1 MAIEINKEMQ
11 LARKLIETTN
21 ENVFLT
27 GNAGTG
33 KTTFLNLL
41 RAQSAKRMVVLAPT
55 GVAAINAK
63 GMTIH
68 SFFQLPFTPFL
79 PEYAKE
85 KGQIKKEKI
94 NLFRTIDL
102 LVIDEISM
110 VRADLLDAIDDRLRE
125 YRKQKYTPFGGV
137 QCLFIGDLQQL
148 PPVVRDEEWAIM
160 QKHYQTPF
168 FFSSKAL
175 QDSSYVTIELKKIYR
190 QADETFIS
198 ILNEV
203 RNNHLSIESLNELN
217 KHYLPEYEP
226 KEGEI
231 FLTTHNKIADAFN
244 EKKLNELDE
253 VSTVYDAI
261 IKDRFPESMYPVDES
276 LELKVG
282 AQVMFTRNNRE
293 ANYYNGKIGT
303 IIDLSEH
310 KITVKCKGDINPI
323 VAERETWENTETKID
338 KESKEQYEDVVGT
351 FSQFPLRLAWAI
363 TIHKSQ
369 GLTFDRAIIDAM
381 ASFSHGQVYVA
392 LSRCK
397 SLDGMV
403 LKSPIKLESIITD
416 LNVTRYMQY
425 EGERAA
431 NIEEVMPQLQK
442 RYMIVL
448 LNELFDFTEMQ
459 STFGRVFNMAQTG
472 NQLMNL
478 MPKLCELVSAEYYSM
493 TTDIVEVAA
502 KFRNQYTALVEAAND
517 IFTDEHLQQRIKAAV
532 GYFLVKIEDIDI
544 DIYNEDIELDNRS
557 VEDAYNTHT
566 AEFVKL
572 VRIKTALLSAFKEKP
587 FNTTAFLEARA
598 KATLDI
604 EMGKLERTKA
614 DMTVAGVDPVLQQRL
629 TQWRFDKADGG
640 PLAYVMSLKT
650 LQEIAAR
657 LPKSTEDMKTIP
669 GLGSKRITKYGDEIV
684 NIVRKFIADKRD
696 DKLTDEEKV
705 LMNKTPTKKSKS
717 SSSSKS
723 TKSSEPDTYQK
734 TLILFKE
741 GKTPQEIADERNLT
755 LNTIENHLTKLVYN
769 GEINAEEVVEESHLN
784 MIDKVLSKKTGVSIE
799 ELRKEVR
806 GRVSMPIID
815 IFYFWKSKE
824 KSKAVTYRMSA
835 NDRRNAAKTFYAD
848 NMPLVDIAVRL
859 KEPPTVI
866 ADDITGFVEK
876 GMIEQESVLK
886 ESDYKKLTKIFK
898 ALPEENQF
906 IHMTDSVPL
915 SYSREKVKIAWR
927 RYQEGNQ

>member
-11 LARKLIETTN
+11 LAKKLIETTN

-41 RAQSAKRMVVLAPT
+41 RTQTAKRMVVLAPT

-63 GMTIH
+63 GQTIH

-79 PEYAKE
+79 PEYKKE
-85 KGQIKKEKI
+85 KGQIKKDKI
-94 NLFRTIDL
+94 NIFRTIDL

-125 YRKQKYTPFGGV
+125 YRKQKYSPFGGV

-148 PPVVRDEEWAIM
+148 PPVVRDEDWALM
-160 QKHYQTPF
+160 QKHYSTPF

-175 QDSSYVTIELKKIYR
+175 QESSYVTIELKKIYR
-190 QADETFIS
+190 QADEKFIS

-203 RNNHLSIESLNELN
+203 RNNHLSMESLNELN

-244 EKKLNELDE
+244 EKKLNELE
-253 VSTVYDAI
+253 EESNIYNAI

-276 LELKVG
+276 LELKIG

-310 KITVKCKGDINPI
+310 KITIKCKEDAFPI
-323 VAERETWENTETKID
+323 VAERETWENTEIKID
-338 KESKEQYEDVVGT
+338 KESKDQYEEVVGS

-369 GLTFDRAIIDAM
+369 GLTFDRAIIDAI

-431 NIEEVMPQLQK
+431 NIEEALPQLQK
-442 RYMIVL
+442 RYLIVL
-448 LNELFDFTEMQ
+448 LNEMFDFTDIHQ
-459 STFGRVFNMAQTG
+459 IFGRVFNMAQIG
-472 NQLMNL
+472 NPLHNL
-478 MPKLCELVSAEYYSM
+478 MPKLCDLVSAEYKSL
-493 TTDIVEVAA
+493 TSEIVDVAN
-502 KFRNQYTALVEAAND
+502 KFRNQYTALVDAASN
-517 IFTDEHLQQRIKAAV
+517 IYTDEHLQQRIKAAV
-532 GYFLVKIEDIDI
+532 GYFLGKLADIDI

-557 VEDAYNTHT
+557 VEDAYNAQT

-572 VRIKTALLSAFKEKP
+572 VRIKTALLSAFKEQP
-587 FNTTAFLEARA
+587 FTTTSFLEARA

-614 DMTVAGVDPVLQQRL
+614 DMTVAGVDPVLQHRL
-629 TQWRFDKADGG
+629 TIWRSDKADGG
-640 PLAYVMSLKT
+640 PLAYVMSMKT

-669 GLGSKRITKYGDEIV
+669 GLGTKRITKYGDEIV
-684 NIVRKFIADKRD
+684 KIVRQFIADKRD
-696 DKLTDEEKV
+696 DKLTDEEKE
-705 LMNKTPTKKSKS
+705 LMTKASSKKTKSSKS
-717 SSSSKS
+717 S
-723 TKSSEPDTYQK
+723 KSSEPDTYQK

-741 GKTPQEIADERNLT
+741 GKSIQEIVDERALS
-755 LNTIENHLTKLVYN
+755 LGTIENHLTKLVYN
-769 GEINAEEVVEESHLN
+769 CELKAEDVIDESHLN
-784 MIDKVLSKKTGVSIE
+784 MIDKILSKKTEISIHD
-799 ELRKEVR
+799 LRKEIKE
-806 GRVSMPIID
+806 RVSMPIVD
-815 IFYFWKSKE
+815 IYYFWKSKE
-824 KSKAVTYRMSA
+824 KNNAVA
-835 NDRRNAAKTFYAD
+835 NRLSTNERRNSAKTLFAD
-848 NMPLVDIAVRL
+848 NMPLTDIAVRL

-866 ADDITGFVEK
+866 ADDIASFVEK
-876 GMIEQESVLK
+876 GMIKEENVLK
-886 ESDYKKLTKIFK
+886 ESEYKKLKKIFESF
-898 ALPEENQF
+898 PEDASFTQKEEA
-906 IHMTDSVPL
+906 IPL
-915 SYSREKVKIAWR
+915 SYSREKVKIAR
-927 RYQEGNQ
+927 RKYQDETM

>member
-11 LARKLIETTN
+11 LAKKLIETTN

-41 RAQSAKRMVVLAPT
+41 RTQTAKRMVVLAPT

-63 GMTIH
+63 GQTIH

-79 PEYAKE
+79 PEYKKE
-85 KGQIKKEKI
+85 KGQIKKDKI
-94 NLFRTIDL
+94 NIFRTIDL

-125 YRKQKYTPFGGV
+125 YRKQKYSPFGGV

-148 PPVVRDEEWAIM
+148 PPVVRDEDWALM
-160 QKHYQTPF
+160 QKHYSTPF

-175 QDSSYVTIELKKIYR
+175 QESSYVTIELKKIYR
-190 QADETFIS
+190 QADEKFIS

-203 RNNHLSIESLNELN
+203 RNNHLSMESLNELN

-244 EKKLNELDE
+244 EKKLNELE
-253 VSTVYDAI
+253 EESNIYNAI

-276 LELKVG
+276 LELKIG

-310 KITVKCKGDINPI
+310 KITIKCKEDAFPI
-323 VAERETWENTETKID
+323 VAERETWENTEIKID
-338 KESKEQYEDVVGT
+338 KESKDQYEEVVGS

-369 GLTFDRAIIDAM
+369 GLTFDRAIIDAI

-431 NIEEVMPQLQK
+431 NIEEALPQLQK

-448 LNELFDFTEMQ
+448 LNEMFDFTDIHQ
-459 STFGRVFNMAQTG
+459 IFGRVFNMAQTG
-472 NQLMNL
+472 NPLHNL
-478 MPKLCELVSAEYYSM
+478 MPKLCDLVSAEYKSL
-493 TTDIVEVAA
+493 TSEIVDVAN
-502 KFRNQYTALVEAAND
+502 KFRNQYTALVDAASN
-517 IFTDEHLQQRIKAAV
+517 IYTDEHLQQRIKAAV
-532 GYFLVKIEDIDI
+532 GYFLGKLADIDI

-557 VEDAYNTHT
+557 VEDAYNAQT

-572 VRIKTALLSAFKEKP
+572 VRIKTALLSAFKEQP
-587 FNTTAFLEARA
+587 FTTTSFLEARA

-614 DMTVAGVDPVLQQRL
+614 DMTVAGVDPVLQHRL
-629 TQWRFDKADGG
+629 TIWRSDKADGG
-640 PLAYVMSLKT
+640 PLAYVMSMKT

-669 GLGSKRITKYGDEIV
+669 GLGTKRITKYGDEIV
-684 NIVRKFIADKRD
+684 KIVRQFIADKRD
-696 DKLTDEEKV
+696 DKLTDEEKE
-705 LMNKTPTKKSKS
+705 LMTKASSKKTKSSKS
-717 SSSSKS
+717 S
-723 TKSSEPDTYQK
+723 KSSEPDTYQK

-741 GKTPQEIADERNLT
+741 GNSIQEIVDERSLS
-755 LNTIENHLTKLVYN
+755 LGTIENHLTKLVYN
-769 GEINAEEVVEESHLN
+769 CELKAEDVINESHLN
-784 MIDKVLSKKTGVSIE
+784 MIDKILSKKTEISIHD
-799 ELRKEVR
+799 LRKEIKE
-806 GRVSMPIID
+806 RVSMPIVD
-815 IFYFWKSKE
+815 IYYFWKSKE
-824 KSKAVTYRMSA
+824 KNNAVA
-835 NDRRNAAKTFYAD
+835 NRLSTNERRNSAKTLFAD
-848 NMPLVDIAVRL
+848 NMPLTDIAVRL

-866 ADDITGFVEK
+866 ADDIASFVEK
-876 GMIEQESVLK
+876 GMIKEENVLK
-886 ESDYKKLTKIFK
+886 ESEYKKLKKIFESF
-898 ALPEENQF
+898 PEDASFTQKEEA
-906 IHMTDSVPL
+906 IPL
-915 SYSREKVKIAWR
+915 SYSREKVKIAR
-927 RYQEGNQ
+927 RKYQDENM

>member
-11 LARKLIETTN
+11 LAKKLIETTN

-41 RAQSAKRMVVLAPT
+41 RTQTAKRMVVLAPT

-63 GMTIH
+63 GQTIH

-79 PEYAKE
+79 PEYKKE
-85 KGQIKKEKI
+85 KGQIKKDKI
-94 NLFRTIDL
+94 NIFRTIDL

-125 YRKQKYTPFGGV
+125 YRKQKYSPFGGV

-148 PPVVRDEEWAIM
+148 PPVVRDEDWALM
-160 QKHYQTPF
+160 QKHYSTPF

-175 QDSSYVTIELKKIYR
+175 QESSYVTIELKKIYR
-190 QADETFIS
+190 QADEKFIS

-203 RNNHLSIESLNELN
+203 RNNHLSMESLNELN

-244 EKKLNELDE
+244 EKKLNELE
-253 VSTVYDAI
+253 EESNIYNAI

-276 LELKVG
+276 LELKIG

-310 KITVKCKGDINPI
+310 KITIKCKEDAFPI
-323 VAERETWENTETKID
+323 VAERETWENTEIKID
-338 KESKEQYEDVVGT
+338 KESKDQYEEVVGS

-369 GLTFDRAIIDAM
+369 GLTFDRAIIDAI

-431 NIEEVMPQLQK
+431 NIEEALPQLQK

-448 LNELFDFTEMQ
+448 LNEMFDFTDIHQ
-459 STFGRVFNMAQTG
+459 IFGRVFNMAQTG
-472 NQLMNL
+472 NPLHNL
-478 MPKLCELVSAEYYSM
+478 MPKLCDLVSAEYKSL
-493 TTDIVEVAA
+493 TSEIVDVAN
-502 KFRNQYTALVEAAND
+502 KFRNQYTALVDAASN
-517 IFTDEHLQQRIKAAV
+517 IYTDEHLQQRIKAAV
-532 GYFLVKIEDIDI
+532 GYFLGKLADIDI

-557 VEDAYNTHT
+557 VEDAYNAQT

-572 VRIKTALLSAFKEKP
+572 VRVKIALLTAFKEQP
-587 FNTTAFLEARA
+587 FTTTSFLEARA

-614 DMTVAGVDPVLQQRL
+614 DMTVAGVDPVLQHRL
-629 TQWRFDKADGG
+629 TIWRSDKADGG
-640 PLAYVMSLKT
+640 PLAYVMSMKT

-669 GLGSKRITKYGDEIV
+669 GLGTKRITKYGDEIV
-684 NIVRKFIADKRD
+684 KIVRQFIADKRD
-696 DKLTDEEKV
+696 DKLTDEEKE
-705 LMNKTPTKKSKS
+705 LMTKASSKKTKSSKS
-717 SSSSKS
+717 S
-723 TKSSEPDTYQK
+723 KSSEPDTYQK

-741 GKTPQEIADERNLT
+741 GKSIQEIVDERALS
-755 LNTIENHLTKLVYN
+755 LGTIENHLTKLVYN
-769 GEINAEEVVEESHLN
+769 CELKAEDVIDESQLN
-784 MIDKVLSKKTGVSIE
+784 MIDKVLSKKTEISIHD
-799 ELRKEVR
+799 LRKDIKE
-806 GRVSMPIID
+806 RVSMPIVD
-815 IFYFWKSKE
+815 IYYFWKSKE
-824 KSKAVTYRMSA
+824 KNNAVA
-835 NDRRNAAKTFYAD
+835 NRLSTNERRNSAKTLFAD
-848 NMPLVDIAVRL
+848 NMPLTDIAVRL

-866 ADDITGFVEK
+866 ADDIASFVEK
-876 GMIEQESVLK
+876 GMIKEESVLK
-886 ESDYKKLTKIFK
+886 DSEYKKLKKIFESF
-898 ALPEENQF
+898 PEDASFTQKEEA
-906 IHMTDSVPL
+906 IPL
-915 SYSREKVKIAWR
+915 SYSREKVKIAR
-927 RYQEGNQ
+927 RKYQDENM

>member
-11 LARKLIETTN
+11 LAKKLIETTN
-21 ENVFLT
+21 ENIFLT

-41 RAQSAKRMVVLAPT
+41 RTQTAKRMVVLAPT

-63 GMTIH
+63 GQTIH

-79 PEYAKE
+79 PEYKKE
-85 KGQIKKEKI
+85 KGQIKKDKI
-94 NLFRTIDL
+94 NIFRTIDL

-148 PPVVRDEEWAIM
+148 PPVVRDEDWALM
-160 QKHYQTPF
+160 QKHYSTPF

-175 QDSSYVTIELKKIYR
+175 QESSYVTIELKKIYR
-190 QADETFIS
+190 QADEKFIS

-203 RNNHLSIESLNELN
+203 RNNHLSMESLNELN

-244 EKKLNELDE
+244 EKKLNELE
-253 VSTVYDAI
+253 EESNIYNAI

-276 LELKVG
+276 LELKIG

-310 KITVKCKGDINPI
+310 KITIKCKEDAFPI
-323 VAERETWENTETKID
+323 VAERETWENTEIKID
-338 KESKEQYEDVVGT
+338 KESKDQYEEVVGS

-369 GLTFDRAIIDAM
+369 GLTFDRAIIDAI

-431 NIEEVMPQLQK
+431 NIEEALPQLQK

-448 LNELFDFTEMQ
+448 LNEMFDFTDIHQ
-459 STFGRVFNMAQTG
+459 IFGRVFNMAQTG
-472 NQLMNL
+472 NPLHNL
-478 MPKLCELVSAEYYSM
+478 MPKLCDLVSTEYYSM
-493 TTDIVEVAA
+493 TSEIVDVAN
-502 KFRNQYTALVEAAND
+502 KFRNQYTALVDAASN
-517 IFTDEHLQQRIKAAV
+517 IYTDEHLQQRIKAAV
-532 GYFLVKIEDIDI
+532 GYFLGKLADIDI

-557 VEDAYNTHT
+557 VEDAYNAQT

-572 VRIKTALLSAFKEKP
+572 VRIKTALLSAFKEQP
-587 FNTTAFLEARA
+587 FTTTSFLEARA

-614 DMTVAGVDPVLQQRL
+614 DMTITGVDPVLQHRL
-629 TQWRFDKADGG
+629 TIWRSDKADGG
-640 PLAYVMSLKT
+640 PLAYVMNMKT

-657 LPKSTEDMKTIP
+657 LPKSTDDMKSIP

-684 NIVRKFIADKRD
+684 KIVRQFIADKRD
-696 DKLTDEEKV
+696 DKLTDEEKE
-705 LMNKTPTKKSKS
+705 LMTKASSKKTKSSKS
-717 SSSSKS
+717 S
-723 TKSSEPDTYQK
+723 KSSEPDTYQK

-741 GKTPQEIADERNLT
+741 GKSIQEIVDERSLS
-755 LNTIENHLTKLVYN
+755 LGTIENHLTKLVYN
-769 GEINAEEVVEESHLN
+769 CELKAEDVIDESQLN
-784 MIDKVLSKKTGVSIE
+784 MIDKVLSKKTDISIHD
-799 ELRKEVR
+799 LRKEIKE
-806 GRVSMPIID
+806 RVSMPIVD
-815 IFYFWKSKE
+815 IYYFWKSKE
-824 KSKAVTYRMSA
+824 KNNAVA
-835 NDRRNAAKTFYAD
+835 NRLSTNERRNSAKTLFAD
-848 NMPLVDIAVRL
+848 NMPLTDIAVRL

-866 ADDITGFVEK
+866 ADDIASFVEK
-876 GMIEQESVLK
+876 GMIKEESVLK
-886 ESDYKKLTKIFK
+886 ESEYKKLKKIFESF
-898 ALPEENQF
+898 PEDASFTQKEEA
-906 IHMTDSVPL
+906 IPL
-915 SYSREKVKIAWR
+915 SYSREKVKIAR
-927 RYQEGNQ
+927 RKYQDENM

>member
-11 LARKLIETTN
+11 LAKKLIETTN
-21 ENVFLT
+21 ENIFLT

-41 RAQSAKRMVVLAPT
+41 RTQTAKRMVVLAPT

-63 GMTIH
+63 GQTIH

-79 PEYAKE
+79 PEYKKE
-85 KGQIKKEKI
+85 KGQIKKDKI
-94 NLFRTIDL
+94 NIFRTIDL

-148 PPVVRDEEWAIM
+148 PPVVRDEDWALM
-160 QKHYQTPF
+160 QKHYSTPF

-175 QDSSYVTIELKKIYR
+175 QESSYVTIELKKIYR
-190 QADETFIS
+190 QADEKFIS

-203 RNNHLSIESLNELN
+203 RNNHLSMESLNELN

-244 EKKLNELDE
+244 EKKLNELE
-253 VSTVYDAI
+253 EESNIYNAI

-276 LELKVG
+276 LELKIG

-310 KITVKCKGDINPI
+310 KITIKCKEDAFPI
-323 VAERETWENTETKID
+323 VAERETWENTEIKID
-338 KESKEQYEDVVGT
+338 KESKDQYEEVVGS

-369 GLTFDRAIIDAM
+369 GLTFDRAIIDAI

-431 NIEEVMPQLQK
+431 NIEEALPQLQK

-448 LNELFDFTEMQ
+448 LNEMFDFTDIHQ
-459 STFGRVFNMAQTG
+459 IFGRVFNMAQTG
-472 NQLMNL
+472 NPLHNL
-478 MPKLCELVSAEYYSM
+478 MPKLCELISAEYKSL
-493 TTDIVEVAA
+493 TSEIVDVAN
-502 KFRNQYTALVEAAND
+502 KFRNQYTALVDAASN
-517 IFTDEHLQQRIKAAV
+517 IYTDEHLQQRIKAAV
-532 GYFLVKIEDIDI
+532 GYFLGKLADIDI

-557 VEDAYNTHT
+557 VEDAYNAQT

-572 VRIKTALLSAFKEKP
+572 VRIKTALLSAFKEQP
-587 FNTTAFLEARA
+587 FTTTSFLEARA

-614 DMTVAGVDPVLQQRL
+614 DMTVAGVDPVLQHRL
-629 TQWRFDKADGG
+629 TIWRSDKADGG
-640 PLAYVMSLKT
+640 PLAYVMSMKT

-669 GLGSKRITKYGDEIV
+669 GLGTKRITKYGDEIV
-684 NIVRKFIADKRD
+684 KIVRQFIADKRD
-696 DKLTDEEKV
+696 DKLTDEEKE
-705 LMNKTPTKKSKS
+705 LMTKASSKKTKSSKS
-717 SSSSKS
+717 S
-723 TKSSEPDTYQK
+723 KSSEPDTYQK

-741 GKTPQEIADERNLT
+741 GKSIQEIVDERALS
-755 LNTIENHLTKLVYN
+755 LGTIENHLTKLVYN
-769 GEINAEEVVEESHLN
+769 CELKAEDVIDESQLN
-784 MIDKVLSKKTGVSIE
+784 MIDKVLSKKTDISIHD
-799 ELRKEVR
+799 LRKEIKE
-806 GRVSMPIID
+806 RVSMPIVD
-815 IFYFWKSKE
+815 IYYFWKSKE
-824 KSKAVTYRMSA
+824 KNNAVA
-835 NDRRNAAKTFYAD
+835 NRLSTNERRNSAKTLFAD
-848 NMPLVDIAVRL
+848 NMPLTDIAVRL

-866 ADDITGFVEK
+866 ADDIASFVEK
-876 GMIEQESVLK
+876 GMIKEENVLK
-886 ESDYKKLTKIFK
+886 ESEYKKLKKIFESF
-898 ALPEENQF
+898 PEDASFTQKEEA
-906 IHMTDSVPL
+906 IPL
-915 SYSREKVKIAWR
+915 SYSREKVKIAR
-927 RYQEGNQ
+927 RKYQDETM

>member
-11 LARKLIETTN
+11 LAKKLIETTN
-21 ENVFLT
+21 ENIFLT

-41 RAQSAKRMVVLAPT
+41 RTQTAKRMVVLAPT

-63 GMTIH
+63 GQTIH

-79 PEYAKE
+79 PEYKKE
-85 KGQIKKEKI
+85 KGQIKKDKI
-94 NLFRTIDL
+94 NIFRTIDL

-125 YRKQKYTPFGGV
+125 YRKQKYSPFGGV

-148 PPVVRDEEWAIM
+148 PPVVRDEDWALM
-160 QKHYQTPF
+160 QKHYSTPF

-175 QDSSYVTIELKKIYR
+175 QESSYVTIELKKIYR
-190 QADETFIS
+190 QADEKFIS

-203 RNNHLSIESLNELN
+203 RNNHLSMESLNELN

-244 EKKLNELDE
+244 EKKLNELE
-253 VSTVYDAI
+253 EESNIYNAI

-276 LELKVG
+276 LELKIG

-310 KITVKCKGDINPI
+310 KITIKCKEDAFPI
-323 VAERETWENTETKID
+323 VAERETWENTEIKID
-338 KESKEQYEDVVGT
+338 KESKDQYEEVVGS

-369 GLTFDRAIIDAM
+369 GLTFDRAIIDAI

-431 NIEEVMPQLQK
+431 NIEEALPQLQK

-448 LNELFDFTEMQ
+448 LNEMFDFTDIHQ
-459 STFGRVFNMAQTG
+459 IFGRVFNMAQTG
-472 NQLMNL
+472 NQLNTQ
-478 MPKLCELVSAEYYSM
+478 MPKLCELISAEYYSM
-493 TTDIVEVAA
+493 TTDIVDVAN
-502 KFRNQYTALVEAAND
+502 KFRNQYTALVDAASN
-517 IFTDEHLQQRIKAAV
+517 IYTDEHLQQRIKAAV
-532 GYFLVKIEDIDI
+532 GYFLGKLADIDI

-557 VEDAYNTHT
+557 VEDAYNAQT

-572 VRIKTALLSAFKEKP
+572 VRIKTALLSAFKEQP
-587 FNTTAFLEARA
+587 FTTTSFLEARA

-614 DMTVAGVDPVLQQRL
+614 DMTVAGVDPVLQHRL
-629 TQWRFDKADGG
+629 TIWRSDKADGG
-640 PLAYVMSLKT
+640 PLAYVMSMKT

-669 GLGSKRITKYGDEIV
+669 GLGTKRITKYGDEIV
-684 NIVRKFIADKRD
+684 KIVRQFIADKRD
-696 DKLTDEEKV
+696 DKLTDEEKE
-705 LMNKTPTKKSKS
+705 LMTKASSKKTKSSKS
-717 SSSSKS
+717 S
-723 TKSSEPDTYQK
+723 KSSEPDTYQK

-741 GKTPQEIADERNLT
+741 GKSIQEIVDERALS
-755 LNTIENHLTKLVYN
+755 LGTIENHLTKLVYN
-769 GEINAEEVVEESHLN
+769 CELKAEDVIDESQLN
-784 MIDKVLSKKTGVSIE
+784 MIDKVLSKKTDISIHD
-799 ELRKEVR
+799 LRKEIKE
-806 GRVSMPIID
+806 RVSMPIVD
-815 IFYFWKSKE
+815 IYYFWKSKE
-824 KSKAVTYRMSA
+824 KNNAVA
-835 NDRRNAAKTFYAD
+835 NRLSTNERRNSAKTLFAD
-848 NMPLVDIAVRL
+848 NMPLTDIAVRL

-866 ADDITGFVEK
+866 ADDIASFVEK
-876 GMIEQESVLK
+876 GMIKEENVLK
-886 ESDYKKLTKIFK
+886 ESEYKKLKKIFESF
-898 ALPEENQF
+898 PEDASFTQKEEA
-906 IHMTDSVPL
+906 IPL
-915 SYSREKVKIAWR
+915 SYSREKVKIAR
-927 RYQEGNQ
+927 RKYQDETM

>member
-11 LARKLIETTN
+11 LAKKLIETTN

-41 RAQSAKRMVVLAPT
+41 RTQTAKRMVVLAPT

-63 GMTIH
+63 GQTIH

-79 PEYAKE
+79 PEYKKE
-85 KGQIKKEKI
+85 KGQIKKDKI
-94 NLFRTIDL
+94 NIFRTIDL

-125 YRKQKYTPFGGV
+125 YRKQKYSPFGGV

-148 PPVVRDEEWAIM
+148 PPVVRDEDWALM
-160 QKHYQTPF
+160 QKHYSTPF

-175 QDSSYVTIELKKIYR
+175 QESSYVTIELKKIYR
-190 QADETFIS
+190 QADEKFIS

-203 RNNHLSIESLNELN
+203 RNNHLSMESLNELN

-244 EKKLNELDE
+244 EKKLNELE
-253 VSTVYDAI
+253 EESNIYNAI

-276 LELKVG
+276 LELKIG

-310 KITVKCKGDINPI
+310 KITIKCKEDAFPI
-323 VAERETWENTETKID
+323 VAERETWENTEIKID
-338 KESKEQYEDVVGT
+338 KESKDQYEEVVGS

-369 GLTFDRAIIDAM
+369 GLTFDRAIIDAI

-431 NIEEVMPQLQK
+431 NIEEALPQLQK

-448 LNELFDFTEMQ
+448 LNEMFDFTDIHQ
-459 STFGRVFNMAQTG
+459 IFGRVFNMAQTG
-472 NQLMNL
+472 NPLHNL
-478 MPKLCELVSAEYYSM
+478 MPKLCDLVSAEYKSL
-493 TTDIVEVAA
+493 TSEIVDVAN
-502 KFRNQYTALVEAAND
+502 KFRNQYTALVDAASN
-517 IFTDEHLQQRIKAAV
+517 IYTDEHLQQRIKAAV
-532 GYFLVKIEDIDI
+532 GYFLGKLADIDI

-557 VEDAYNTHT
+557 VEDAYNAQT

-572 VRIKTALLSAFKEKP
+572 VRIKTALLSAFKEQP
-587 FNTTAFLEARA
+587 FTTTSFLEARA

-614 DMTVAGVDPVLQQRL
+614 DMTVAGVDPVLQHRL
-629 TQWRFDKADGG
+629 TIWRSDKADGG
-640 PLAYVMSLKT
+640 PLAYVMNMKT

-669 GLGSKRITKYGDEIV
+669 GLGTKRITKYGDEIV
-684 NIVRKFIADKRD
+684 KIVRQFIADKRD
-696 DKLTDEEKV
+696 DKLTDEEKE
-705 LMNKTPTKKSKS
+705 LMTKASSKKTKSSKS
-717 SSSSKS
+717 S
-723 TKSSEPDTYQK
+723 KSSEPDTYQK

-741 GKTPQEIADERNLT
+741 GKSIQEIVDERALS
-755 LNTIENHLTKLVYN
+755 LGTIENHLTKLVYN
-769 GEINAEEVVEESHLN
+769 CELKAEDVIDESQLN
-784 MIDKVLSKKTGVSIE
+784 MIDKVLSKKTEISIHD
-799 ELRKEVR
+799 LRKEIKE
-806 GRVSMPIID
+806 RVSMPIVD
-815 IFYFWKSKE
+815 IYYFWKSKE
-824 KSKAVTYRMSA
+824 KNNAVA
-835 NDRRNAAKTFYAD
+835 NRLSTNERRNSAKTLFAD
-848 NMPLVDIAVRL
+848 NMPLTDIAVRL

-866 ADDITGFVEK
+866 ADDIASFVEK
-876 GMIEQESVLK
+876 GMIKEENVLK
-886 ESDYKKLTKIFK
+886 ESEYKKLKKIFESF
-898 ALPEENQF
+898 PEDASFTQKEEA
-906 IHMTDSVPL
+906 IPL
-915 SYSREKVKIAWR
+915 SYSREKVKIAR
-927 RYQEGNQ
+927 RKYQDENM

>member
-11 LARKLIETTN
+11 LAKKLIETTN

-41 RAQSAKRMVVLAPT
+41 RTQTAKRMVVLAPT

-63 GMTIH
+63 GQTIH

-79 PEYAKE
+79 PEYKKE
-85 KGQIKKEKI
+85 KGQIKKDKI
-94 NLFRTIDL
+94 NIFRTIDL

-125 YRKQKYTPFGGV
+125 YRKQKYSPFGGV

-148 PPVVRDEEWAIM
+148 PPVVRDEDWALM
-160 QKHYQTPF
+160 QKHYSTPF

-175 QDSSYVTIELKKIYR
+175 QESSYVTIELKKIYR
-190 QADETFIS
+190 QADEKFIS

-203 RNNHLSIESLNELN
+203 RNNHLSMESLNELN

-244 EKKLNELDE
+244 EKKLNELE
-253 VSTVYDAI
+253 EESNIYNAI

-276 LELKVG
+276 LELKIG

-310 KITVKCKGDINPI
+310 KITIKCKEDAFPI
-323 VAERETWENTETKID
+323 VAERETWENTEIKID
-338 KESKEQYEDVVGT
+338 KESKDQYEEVVGS

-369 GLTFDRAIIDAM
+369 GLTFDRAIIDAI

-431 NIEEVMPQLQK
+431 NIEEALPQLQK

-448 LNELFDFTEMQ
+448 LNEMFDFTDIHQ
-459 STFGRVFNMAQTG
+459 IFGRVFNMAQTG
-472 NQLMNL
+472 NPLHNL
-478 MPKLCELVSAEYYSM
+478 MPKLCDLVSAEYKSL
-493 TTDIVEVAA
+493 TSEIVDVAN
-502 KFRNQYTALVEAAND
+502 KFRNQYTALVDAASN
-517 IFTDEHLQQRIKAAV
+517 IYTDEHLQQRIKAAV
-532 GYFLVKIEDIDI
+532 GYFLGKLADIDI

-557 VEDAYNTHT
+557 VEDAYNAQT

-572 VRIKTALLSAFKEKP
+572 VRVKIALLTAFKEQP
-587 FNTTAFLEARA
+587 FTTTSFLEARA

-614 DMTVAGVDPVLQQRL
+614 DMTVAGVDPVLQHRL
-629 TQWRFDKADGG
+629 TIWRSDKADGG
-640 PLAYVMSLKT
+640 PLAYVMSMKT

-669 GLGSKRITKYGDEIV
+669 GLGTKRITKYGDEIV
-684 NIVRKFIADKRD
+684 KIVRQFIADKRD
-696 DKLTDEEKV
+696 DKLTDEEKE
-705 LMNKTPTKKSKS
+705 LMTKASSKKTKSSKS
-717 SSSSKS
+717 S
-723 TKSSEPDTYQK
+723 KSSEPDTYQK

-741 GKTPQEIADERNLT
+741 GKSIQEIVDERSLS
-755 LNTIENHLTKLVYN
+755 LGTIENHLTKLVYN
-769 GEINAEEVVEESHLN
+769 CELKAEDVIDESQLN
-784 MIDKVLSKKTGVSIE
+784 MIDKVLSKKTDISIHD
-799 ELRKEVR
+799 LRKEIKE
-806 GRVSMPIID
+806 RVSMPIVD
-815 IFYFWKSKE
+815 IYYFWKSKE
-824 KSKAVTYRMSA
+824 KNNAVA
-835 NDRRNAAKTFYAD
+835 NRLSTNERRNSVKTLFAD
-848 NMPLVDIAVRL
+848 NMPLTDIAVRL

-866 ADDITGFVEK
+866 ADDIASFVDK
-876 GMIEQESVLK
+876 GMIKEESVLK
-886 ESDYKKLTKIFK
+886 DSEYKKLKKIFESF
-898 ALPEENQF
+898 PEDASFTQKEEA
-906 IHMTDSVPL
+906 IPL
-915 SYSREKVKIAWR
+915 SYSREKVKIAR
-927 RYQEGNQ
+927 RKYQDENM

>member
-11 LARKLIETTN
+11 LAKKLIETTN

-41 RAQSAKRMVVLAPT
+41 RTQTAKRMVVLAPT

-63 GMTIH
+63 GQTIH

-79 PEYAKE
+79 PEYKKE
-85 KGQIKKEKI
+85 KGQIKKDKI
-94 NLFRTIDL
+94 NIFRTIDL

-125 YRKQKYTPFGGV
+125 YRKQKYSPFGGV

-148 PPVVRDEEWAIM
+148 PPVVRDEDWALM
-160 QKHYQTPF
+160 QKHYSTPF

-175 QDSSYVTIELKKIYR
+175 QESSYVTIELKKIYR
-190 QADETFIS
+190 QADEKFIS

-203 RNNHLSIESLNELN
+203 RNNHLSMESLNELN

-244 EKKLNELDE
+244 EKKLNELE
-253 VSTVYDAI
+253 EESNIYNAI
-261 IKDRFPESMYPVDES
+261 IKDKFPESMYPVDES
-276 LELKVG
+276 LELKIG

-310 KITVKCKGDINPI
+310 KITIKCKEDAFPI
-323 VAERETWENTETKID
+323 VAERETWENTEIKID
-338 KESKEQYEDVVGT
+338 KESKDQYEEVVGS

-369 GLTFDRAIIDAM
+369 GLTFDRAIIDAI

-431 NIEEVMPQLQK
+431 NIEEALPQLQK
-442 RYMIVL
+442 RYLIVL
-448 LNELFDFTEMQ
+448 LNEMFDFTDIHQ
-459 STFGRVFNMAQTG
+459 IFGRVFNMAQTG
-472 NQLMNL
+472 NQLNTQ
-478 MPKLCELVSAEYYSM
+478 MPKLCELISAEYYSM
-493 TTDIVEVAA
+493 TTDIVDVAN
-502 KFRNQYTALVEAAND
+502 KFRNQYTALVDAASN
-517 IFTDEHLQQRIKAAV
+517 IYTDEHLQQRIKAAV
-532 GYFLVKIEDIDI
+532 GYFLGKLADIDI

-557 VEDAYNTHT
+557 VEDAYNAQT

-572 VRIKTALLSAFKEKP
+572 VRIKTALLSAFKEQP
-587 FNTTAFLEARA
+587 FTTTSFLEARA

-614 DMTVAGVDPVLQQRL
+614 DMTVAGVDPVLQHRL
-629 TQWRFDKADGG
+629 TIWRSDKADGG
-640 PLAYVMSLKT
+640 PLAYVMSMKT

-669 GLGSKRITKYGDEIV
+669 GLGTKRITKYGDEIV
-684 NIVRKFIADKRD
+684 KIVRQFIADKRD
-696 DKLTDEEKV
+696 DKLTDEEKE
-705 LMNKTPTKKSKS
+705 LMTKASSKKTKSSKS
-717 SSSSKS
+717 S
-723 TKSSEPDTYQK
+723 KSSEPDTYQK

-741 GKTPQEIADERNLT
+741 GKSIQEIVDERSLS
-755 LNTIENHLTKLVYN
+755 LGTIENHLTKLVYN
-769 GEINAEEVVEESHLN
+769 CELKAEDVINESHLN
-784 MIDKVLSKKTGVSIE
+784 MIDKILSKKTEISIHD
-799 ELRKEVR
+799 LRKEIKE
-806 GRVSMPIID
+806 RVSMPIVD
-815 IFYFWKSKE
+815 IYYFWKSKE
-824 KSKAVTYRMSA
+824 KNNAVA
-835 NDRRNAAKTFYAD
+835 NRLSTNERRNSAKTLFAD
-848 NMPLVDIAVRL
+848 NMPLTDIAVRL

-866 ADDITGFVEK
+866 ADDIASFVEK
-876 GMIEQESVLK
+876 GMIKEENVLK
-886 ESDYKKLTKIFK
+886 ESEYKKLKKIFESF
-898 ALPEENQF
+898 PEDASFTQKEEA
-906 IHMTDSVPL
+906 IPL
-915 SYSREKVKIAWR
+915 SYSREKVKIAR
-927 RYQEGNQ
+927 RKYQDENM

>member
-11 LARKLIETTN
+11 LAKKLIETTN

-41 RAQSAKRMVVLAPT
+41 RTQTAKRMVVLAPT

-63 GMTIH
+63 GQTIH

-79 PEYAKE
+79 PEYKKE
-85 KGQIKKEKI
+85 KGQIKKDKI
-94 NLFRTIDL
+94 NIFRTIDL

-125 YRKQKYTPFGGV
+125 YRKQKYSPFGGV

-148 PPVVRDEEWAIM
+148 PPVVRDEDWALM
-160 QKHYQTPF
+160 QKHYSTPF

-175 QDSSYVTIELKKIYR
+175 QESSYVTIELKKIYR
-190 QADETFIS
+190 QADEKFIS

-203 RNNHLSIESLNELN
+203 RNNHLSMESLNELN

-244 EKKLNELDE
+244 EKKLNELE
-253 VSTVYDAI
+253 EESNIYNAI

-276 LELKVG
+276 LELKIG

-310 KITVKCKGDINPI
+310 KITIKCKEDAFPI
-323 VAERETWENTETKID
+323 VAERETWENTEIKID
-338 KESKEQYEDVVGT
+338 KESKDQYEEVVGS

-369 GLTFDRAIIDAM
+369 GLTFDRAIIDAI

-431 NIEEVMPQLQK
+431 NIEEALPQLQK

-448 LNELFDFTEMQ
+448 LNEMFDFTDIHQ
-459 STFGRVFNMAQTG
+459 IFGRVFNMAQTG
-472 NQLMNL
+472 NPLHNL
-478 MPKLCELVSAEYYSM
+478 MPKLCDLVNAEYKSL
-493 TTDIVEVAA
+493 TSEIVDVAN
-502 KFRNQYTALVEAAND
+502 KFRNQYTALVDAASN
-517 IFTDEHLQQRIKAAV
+517 IYTDEHLQQRIKAAV
-532 GYFLVKIEDIDI
+532 GYFLGKLADIDI

-557 VEDAYNTHT
+557 VEDAYNAQT

-572 VRIKTALLSAFKEKP
+572 VRIKTALLSAFKEQP
-587 FNTTAFLEARA
+587 FTTTSFLEARA

-614 DMTVAGVDPVLQQRL
+614 DMTVAGVDPVLQHRL
-629 TQWRFDKADGG
+629 TIWRSDKADGG
-640 PLAYVMSLKT
+640 PLAYVMSMKT

-669 GLGSKRITKYGDEIV
+669 GLGTKRITKYGDEIV
-684 NIVRKFIADKRD
+684 KIVRQFIADKRD
-696 DKLTDEEKV
+696 DKLTDEEKE
-705 LMNKTPTKKSKS
+705 LMTKASSKKTKSSKS
-717 SSSSKS
+717 S
-723 TKSSEPDTYQK
+723 KSSEPDTYQK

-741 GKTPQEIADERNLT
+741 GKSIQEIVDERALS
-755 LNTIENHLTKLVYN
+755 LGTIENHLTKLVYN
-769 GEINAEEVVEESHLN
+769 CELKAEDVINVSHLN
-784 MIDKVLSKKTGVSIE
+784 MIDKILSKKTDISIHD
-799 ELRKEVR
+799 LRKEIKE
-806 GRVSMPIID
+806 RVSMPIVD
-815 IFYFWKSKE
+815 IYYFWKSKE
-824 KSKAVTYRMSA
+824 KNNAVA
-835 NDRRNAAKTFYAD
+835 NRLSTNERRNSAKTLFAD
-848 NMPLVDIAVRL
+848 NMPLTDIAVRL

-866 ADDITGFVEK
+866 ADDIASFVEK
-876 GMIEQESVLK
+876 GMIKEENVLK
-886 ESDYKKLTKIFK
+886 ESEYKKLKKIFESF
-898 ALPEENQF
+898 PEDASFTQKEEA
-906 IHMTDSVPL
+906 IPL
-915 SYSREKVKIAWR
+915 SYSREKVKIAR
-927 RYQEGNQ
+927 RKYQDENM

>member
-11 LARKLIETTN
+11 LAKKLIETTN
-21 ENVFLT
+21 ENIFLT

-41 RAQSAKRMVVLAPT
+41 RTQTAKRMVVLAPT

-63 GMTIH
+63 GQTIH

-79 PEYAKE
+79 PEYKKE
-85 KGQIKKEKI
+85 KGQIKKDKI
-94 NLFRTIDL
+94 NIFRTIDL

-148 PPVVRDEEWAIM
+148 PPVVRDEDWALM
-160 QKHYQTPF
+160 QKHYSTPF

-175 QDSSYVTIELKKIYR
+175 QESSYVTIELKKIYR
-190 QADETFIS
+190 QADEKFIS

-203 RNNHLSIESLNELN
+203 RNNHLSMESLNELN

-244 EKKLNELDE
+244 EKKLNELE
-253 VSTVYDAI
+253 EESNIYNAI

-276 LELKVG
+276 LELKIG

-310 KITVKCKGDINPI
+310 KITIKCKEDAFPI
-323 VAERETWENTETKID
+323 VAERETWENTEIKID
-338 KESKEQYEDVVGT
+338 KESKDQYEEVVGS

-369 GLTFDRAIIDAM
+369 GLTFDRAIIDAI

-431 NIEEVMPQLQK
+431 NIEEALPQLQK

-448 LNELFDFTEMQ
+448 LNEMFDFTDIHQ
-459 STFGRVFNMAQTG
+459 IFGRVFNMAQTG
-472 NQLMNL
+472 NPLHNL
-478 MPKLCELVSAEYYSM
+478 MPKLCDLVSAEYKSL
-493 TTDIVEVAA
+493 TSEIVDVAN
-502 KFRNQYTALVEAAND
+502 KFRNQYTALVDAASN
-517 IFTDEHLQQRIKAAV
+517 IYTDEHLQQRIKAAV
-532 GYFLVKIEDIDI
+532 GYFLGKLADIDI

-557 VEDAYNTHT
+557 VEDAYNAQT

-572 VRIKTALLSAFKEKP
+572 VRIKTALLSAFKEQP
-587 FNTTAFLEARA
+587 FTTTSFLEARA

-614 DMTVAGVDPVLQQRL
+614 DMTVAGVDPVLQHRL
-629 TQWRFDKADGG
+629 TIWRSDKADGG
-640 PLAYVMSLKT
+640 PLAYVMSMKT

-669 GLGSKRITKYGDEIV
+669 GLGTKRITKYGDEIV
-684 NIVRKFIADKRD
+684 KIVRQFIADKRD
-696 DKLTDEEKV
+696 DKLTDEEKE
-705 LMNKTPTKKSKS
+705 LMTKASSKKTKSSKS
-717 SSSSKS
+717 S
-723 TKSSEPDTYQK
+723 KSSEPDTYQK

-741 GKTPQEIADERNLT
+741 GKSIQEIVDERALS
-755 LNTIENHLTKLVYN
+755 LGTIENHLTKLVYN
-769 GEINAEEVVEESHLN
+769 CELKAEDIIDESQLN
-784 MIDKVLSKKTGVSIE
+784 MIDKVLSKKTEISIHD
-799 ELRKEVR
+799 LRKEIKE
-806 GRVSMPIID
+806 RVSMPIVD
-815 IFYFWKSKE
+815 IYYFWKSKE
-824 KSKAVTYRMSA
+824 KNNAVA
-835 NDRRNAAKTFYAD
+835 NRLSTNERRNSAKTLFAD
-848 NMPLVDIAVRL
+848 NMPLTDIAVRL

-866 ADDITGFVEK
+866 ADDIASFVEK
-876 GMIEQESVLK
+876 GMIKEDNVLK
-886 ESDYKKLTKIFK
+886 ESEYKKLKKIFESF
-898 ALPEENQF
+898 PEDASFTQKEEA
-906 IHMTDSVPL
+906 IPL
-915 SYSREKVKIAWR
+915 SYSREKVKIAR
-927 RYQEGNQ
+927 KKYQDENM

>member
-11 LARKLIETTN
+11 LAKKLIETTN

-41 RAQSAKRMVVLAPT
+41 RTQTAKRMVVLAPT

-63 GMTIH
+63 GQTIH

-79 PEYAKE
+79 PEYKKE
-85 KGQIKKEKI
+85 KGQIKKDKI
-94 NLFRTIDL
+94 NIFRTIDL

-125 YRKQKYTPFGGV
+125 YRKQKYSPFGGV

-148 PPVVRDEEWAIM
+148 PPVVRDEDWALM
-160 QKHYQTPF
+160 QKHYSTPF

-175 QDSSYVTIELKKIYR
+175 QESSYVTIELKKIYR
-190 QADETFIS
+190 QADEKFIS

-203 RNNHLSIESLNELN
+203 RNNHLSMESLNELN

-244 EKKLNELDE
+244 EKKLNELE
-253 VSTVYDAI
+253 EESNIYNAI

-276 LELKVG
+276 LELKIG

-310 KITVKCKGDINPI
+310 KITIKCKEDDFPI
-323 VAERETWENTETKID
+323 VAERETWENTEIKID
-338 KESKEQYEDVVGT
+338 KESKDQYEEVVGS

-369 GLTFDRAIIDAM
+369 GLTFDRAIIDAI

-431 NIEEVMPQLQK
+431 NIEEALPQLQK

-448 LNELFDFTEMQ
+448 LNEMFDFTDIHQ
-459 STFGRVFNMAQTG
+459 IFGRVFNMAQTG
-472 NQLMNL
+472 NPLHNL
-478 MPKLCELVSAEYYSM
+478 MPKLCDLVSAEYKSL
-493 TTDIVEVAA
+493 TSEIVDVAN
-502 KFRNQYTALVEAAND
+502 KFRNQYTALVDAASN
-517 IFTDEHLQQRIKAAV
+517 IYTDEHLQQRIKAAV
-532 GYFLVKIEDIDI
+532 GYFLGKLADIDI

-557 VEDAYNTHT
+557 VEDAYNAQT

-572 VRIKTALLSAFKEKP
+572 VRIKTALLSAFKEQP
-587 FNTTAFLEARA
+587 FTTTSFLEARA

-614 DMTVAGVDPVLQQRL
+614 DMTVAGVDPVLQHRL
-629 TQWRFDKADGG
+629 TIWRSDKADGG
-640 PLAYVMSLKT
+640 PLAYVMSMKT

-669 GLGSKRITKYGDEIV
+669 GLGTKRITKYGDEIV
-684 NIVRKFIADKRD
+684 KIVRQFIADKRD
-696 DKLTDEEKV
+696 DKLTDQEKE
-705 LMNKTPTKKSKS
+705 LMTKASSKKTKSSKS
-717 SSSSKS
+717 S
-723 TKSSEPDTYQK
+723 KSSEPDTYQK

-741 GKTPQEIADERNLT
+741 GKSIQEIVDERSLS
-755 LNTIENHLTKLVYN
+755 LGTIENHLTKLVYN
-769 GEINAEEVVEESHLN
+769 CELKAEDVINESHLN
-784 MIDKVLSKKTGVSIE
+784 MIDKILSKKTEISIHD
-799 ELRKEVR
+799 LRKEIKE
-806 GRVSMPIID
+806 RVSMPIVD
-815 IFYFWKSKE
+815 IYYFWKSKE
-824 KSKAVTYRMSA
+824 KNNAVA
-835 NDRRNAAKTFYAD
+835 NRLSTNERRNSAKTLFAD
-848 NMPLVDIAVRL
+848 NMPLTDIAVRL

-866 ADDITGFVEK
+866 ADDIASFVEK
-876 GMIEQESVLK
+876 GMIKEENVLK
-886 ESDYKKLTKIFK
+886 ESEYKKLKKIFESF
-898 ALPEENQF
+898 PEDASFTQKEEA
-906 IHMTDSVPL
+906 IPL
-915 SYSREKVKIAWR
+915 SYSREKVKIAR
-927 RYQEGNQ
+927 RKYQDENM

>member
-11 LARKLIETTN
+11 LAKKLIETTN

-41 RAQSAKRMVVLAPT
+41 RTQTAKRMVVLAPT

-63 GMTIH
+63 GQTIH

-79 PEYAKE
+79 PEYKKE
-85 KGQIKKEKI
+85 KGQIKKDKI
-94 NLFRTIDL
+94 NIFRTIDL

-125 YRKQKYTPFGGV
+125 YRKQKYSPFGGV

-148 PPVVRDEEWAIM
+148 PPVVRDEDWALM
-160 QKHYQTPF
+160 QKHYSTPF

-175 QDSSYVTIELKKIYR
+175 QESSYVTIELKKIYR
-190 QADETFIS
+190 QADEKFIS

-203 RNNHLSIESLNELN
+203 RNNHLSMESLNELN

-244 EKKLNELDE
+244 EKKLNELE
-253 VSTVYDAI
+253 EESNIYNAI

-276 LELKVG
+276 LELKIG

-310 KITVKCKGDINPI
+310 KITIKCKEDAFPI
-323 VAERETWENTETKID
+323 VAERETWENTEIKID
-338 KESKEQYEDVVGT
+338 KESKDQYEEVVGS

-369 GLTFDRAIIDAM
+369 GLTFDRAIIDAI

-431 NIEEVMPQLQK
+431 NIEEALPQLQK

-448 LNELFDFTEMQ
+448 LNEMFDFTDIHQ
-459 STFGRVFNMAQTG
+459 IFGRVFNMAQTG
-472 NQLMNL
+472 NQLNTQ
-478 MPKLCELVSAEYYSM
+478 MPKLCELISAEYKSL
-493 TTDIVEVAA
+493 TSEIVDVAN
-502 KFRNQYTALVEAAND
+502 KFRNQYTALVDAASN
-517 IFTDEHLQQRIKAAV
+517 IYTDEHLQQRIKAAV
-532 GYFLVKIEDIDI
+532 GYFLGKLADIDI

-557 VEDAYNTHT
+557 VEDAYNAQT

-572 VRIKTALLSAFKEKP
+572 VRIKTALLSAFKEQP
-587 FNTTAFLEARA
+587 FTTTSFLEARA

-614 DMTVAGVDPVLQQRL
+614 DMTVAGVDPVLQHRL
-629 TQWRFDKADGG
+629 TIWRSDKADGG
-640 PLAYVMSLKT
+640 PLAYVMSMKT

-669 GLGSKRITKYGDEIV
+669 GLGTKRITKYGDEIV
-684 NIVRKFIADKRD
+684 KIVRQFIADKRD
-696 DKLTDEEKV
+696 DKLTDEEKE
-705 LMNKTPTKKSKS
+705 LMTKASSKKTKSSKS
-717 SSSSKS
+717 S
-723 TKSSEPDTYQK
+723 KSSEPDTYQK

-741 GKTPQEIADERNLT
+741 GKSIQEIVDERSLS
-755 LNTIENHLTKLVYN
+755 LGTIENHLTKLVYN
-769 GEINAEEVVEESHLN
+769 CELKAEDVINESHLN
-784 MIDKVLSKKTGVSIE
+784 MIDKILSKKTEISIHD
-799 ELRKEVR
+799 LRKEIKE
-806 GRVSMPIID
+806 RVSMPIVD
-815 IFYFWKSKE
+815 IYYFWKSKE
-824 KSKAVTYRMSA
+824 KNNAVA
-835 NDRRNAAKTFYAD
+835 NRLSTNERRNSAKTLFAD
-848 NMPLVDIAVRL
+848 NMLLTDIAVRL

-866 ADDITGFVEK
+866 ADDIASFVEK
-876 GMIEQESVLK
+876 GMIKEESVLK
-886 ESDYKKLTKIFK
+886 DSEYKKLKKIFESF
-898 ALPEENQF
+898 PEDASFTQKEEA
-906 IHMTDSVPL
+906 IPL
-915 SYSREKVKIAWR
+915 SYSREKVKIAR
-927 RYQEGNQ
+927 RKYQDENM

>member
-11 LARKLIETTN
+11 LAKKLIETTN

-41 RAQSAKRMVVLAPT
+41 RTQTAKRMVVLAPT

-63 GMTIH
+63 GQTIH

-79 PEYAKE
+79 PEYKKE
-85 KGQIKKEKI
+85 KGQIKKDKI
-94 NLFRTIDL
+94 NIFRTIDL

-125 YRKQKYTPFGGV
+125 YRKQKYSPFGGV

-148 PPVVRDEEWAIM
+148 PPVVRDEDWALM
-160 QKHYQTPF
+160 QKHYSTPF

-175 QDSSYVTIELKKIYR
+175 QESSYVTIELKKIYR
-190 QADETFIS
+190 QADEKFIS

-203 RNNHLSIESLNELN
+203 RNNHLSMESLNELN

-244 EKKLNELDE
+244 EKKLNELE
-253 VSTVYDAI
+253 EESNIYNAI

-276 LELKVG
+276 LELKIG

-310 KITVKCKGDINPI
+310 KITIKCKEDAFPI
-323 VAERETWENTETKID
+323 VAERETWENTEIKID
-338 KESKEQYEDVVGT
+338 KESKDQYEEVVGS

-369 GLTFDRAIIDAM
+369 GLTFDRAIIDAI

-431 NIEEVMPQLQK
+431 NIEEALPQLQK

-448 LNELFDFTEMQ
+448 LNEMFDFTDIHQ
-459 STFGRVFNMAQTG
+459 IFGRVFNMAQTG
-472 NQLMNL
+472 NPLHNL
-478 MPKLCELVSAEYYSM
+478 MPKLCDLVSAEYKSL
-493 TTDIVEVAA
+493 TSEIVDVAN
-502 KFRNQYTALVEAAND
+502 KFRNQYTALVDAASN
-517 IFTDEHLQQRIKAAV
+517 IYTDEHLQQRIKAAV
-532 GYFLVKIEDIDI
+532 GYFLGKLADIDI

-557 VEDAYNTHT
+557 VEDAYNAQTD
-566 AEFVKL
+566 EFVKL
-572 VRIKTALLSAFKEKP
+572 VRVKIALLTAFKEQP
-587 FNTTAFLEARA
+587 FTTTSFLEARA

-614 DMTVAGVDPVLQQRL
+614 DMTVAGVDPVLQHRL
-629 TQWRFDKADGG
+629 TIWRSDKADGG
-640 PLAYVMSLKT
+640 PLAYVMSMKT

-669 GLGSKRITKYGDEIV
+669 GLGTKRIAKYGDEIV
-684 NIVRKFIADKRD
+684 KIVRQFIADKRD
-696 DKLTDEEKV
+696 DKLTDEEKE
-705 LMNKTPTKKSKS
+705 LMTKASSKKTKSSKS
-717 SSSSKS
+717 S
-723 TKSSEPDTYQK
+723 KSSEPDTYQK

-741 GKTPQEIADERNLT
+741 GKSIQEIVDERSLS
-755 LNTIENHLTKLVYN
+755 LGTIENHLTKLVYN
-769 GEINAEEVVEESHLN
+769 CELKAEDVIDESQLN
-784 MIDKVLSKKTGVSIE
+784 MIDKVLSKKTEISIHD
-799 ELRKEVR
+799 LRKEIKE
-806 GRVSMPIID
+806 RVSMPIVD
-815 IFYFWKSKE
+815 IYYFWKSKE
-824 KSKAVTYRMSA
+824 KNNAVA
-835 NDRRNAAKTFYAD
+835 NRLSTNERRNLAKTLFAD
-848 NMPLVDIAVRL
+848 NMPLTDIAVRL

-866 ADDITGFVEK
+866 ADDIASFVEK
-876 GMIEQESVLK
+876 GMIKEENVLK
-886 ESDYKKLTKIFK
+886 ESEYKKLKKIFESF
-898 ALPEENQF
+898 PEDASFTQKEEA
-906 IHMTDSVPL
+906 IPL
-915 SYSREKVKIAWR
+915 SYSREKVKIAR
-927 RYQEGNQ
+927 RKYQDENM

>member
-11 LARKLIETTN
+11 LAKKLIETTN

-41 RAQSAKRMVVLAPT
+41 RTQTAKRMVVLAPT

-63 GMTIH
+63 GQTIH

-79 PEYAKE
+79 PEYKKE
-85 KGQIKKEKI
+85 KGQIKKDKI
-94 NLFRTIDL
+94 NIFRTIDL

-125 YRKQKYTPFGGV
+125 YRKQKYSPFGGV

-148 PPVVRDEEWAIM
+148 PPVVRDEDWALM
-160 QKHYQTPF
+160 QKHYSTPF

-175 QDSSYVTIELKKIYR
+175 QESSYVTIELKKIYR
-190 QADETFIS
+190 QADEKFIS

-203 RNNHLSIESLNELN
+203 RNNHLSMESLNELN

-244 EKKLNELDE
+244 EKKLNELE
-253 VSTVYDAI
+253 EESNIYNAI

-276 LELKVG
+276 LELKIG

-310 KITVKCKGDINPI
+310 KITIKCKEDAFPI
-323 VAERETWENTETKID
+323 VAERETWENTEIKID
-338 KESKEQYEDVVGT
+338 KESKDQYEEVVGS

-369 GLTFDRAIIDAM
+369 GLTFDRAIIDAI

-431 NIEEVMPQLQK
+431 NIEEALPQLQK

-448 LNELFDFTEMQ
+448 LNEMFDFTDIHQ
-459 STFGRVFNMAQTG
+459 IFGRVFNMAQTG
-472 NQLMNL
+472 NPLHNL
-478 MPKLCELVSAEYYSM
+478 MPKLCDLVSAEYKSL
-493 TTDIVEVAA
+493 TSEIVDVAN
-502 KFRNQYTALVEAAND
+502 KFRNQYTALVDAASN
-517 IFTDEHLQQRIKAAV
+517 IYTDEHLQQRIKAAV
-532 GYFLVKIEDIDI
+532 GYFLGKLADIDI

-557 VEDAYNTHT
+557 VEDAYNAQT

-572 VRIKTALLSAFKEKP
+572 VRIKTALLSAFKEQP
-587 FNTTAFLEARA
+587 FTTTSFLEARA

-614 DMTVAGVDPVLQQRL
+614 DMTVAGVDPVLQRRL
-629 TQWRFDKADGG
+629 TIWRSDKADGG
-640 PLAYVMSLKT
+640 PLAYVMSMKT

-669 GLGSKRITKYGDEIV
+669 GLGTKRITKYGDEIV
-684 NIVRKFIADKRD
+684 KIVRQFIADKRD
-696 DKLTDEEKV
+696 DKLTNEEKE
-705 LMNKTPTKKSKS
+705 LMTKASSKKTKSSKS
-717 SSSSKS
+717 S
-723 TKSSEPDTYQK
+723 KSSEPDTYQK

-741 GKTPQEIADERNLT
+741 GKSIQEIVDERDLS
-755 LNTIENHLTKLVYN
+755 LGTIENHLTKLVYN
-769 GEINAEEVVEESHLN
+769 CELKAEDVIDESQLN
-784 MIDKVLSKKTGVSIE
+784 MIDKVLSKKTEISIHD
-799 ELRKEVR
+799 LRKEIKE
-806 GRVSMPIID
+806 RVSMPIVD
-815 IFYFWKSKE
+815 IYYFWKSKE
-824 KSKAVTYRMSA
+824 KNNAVA
-835 NDRRNAAKTFYAD
+835 NRLSTNERRNSAKTLFAD
-848 NMPLVDIAVRL
+848 NMPLTDIAVRL

-866 ADDITGFVEK
+866 ADDIASFVEK
-876 GMIEQESVLK
+876 GMIKEENVLK
-886 ESDYKKLTKIFK
+886 ESEYKKLKKIFESF
-898 ALPEENQF
+898 PEDASFTQKEEA
-906 IHMTDSVPL
+906 IPL
-915 SYSREKVKIAWR
+915 SYSREKVKIAR
-927 RYQEGNQ
+927 RKYQDETM

>member
-11 LARKLIETTN
+11 LAKKLIETTN

-41 RAQSAKRMVVLAPT
+41 RTQTAKRMVVLAPT

-63 GMTIH
+63 GQTIH

-79 PEYAKE
+79 PEYKKE
-85 KGQIKKEKI
+85 KGQIKKDKI
-94 NLFRTIDL
+94 NIFRTIDL

-125 YRKQKYTPFGGV
+125 YRKQKYSPFGGV

-148 PPVVRDEEWAIM
+148 PPVVRDEDWALM
-160 QKHYQTPF
+160 QKHYSTPF

-175 QDSSYVTIELKKIYR
+175 QESSYVTIELKKIYR
-190 QADETFIS
+190 QADEKFIS

-203 RNNHLSIESLNELN
+203 RNNHLSMESLNELN

-244 EKKLNELDE
+244 EKKLNELE
-253 VSTVYDAI
+253 EESNIYNAI

-276 LELKVG
+276 LELKIG

-310 KITVKCKGDINPI
+310 KITIKCKEDAFPI
-323 VAERETWENTETKID
+323 VAERETWENTEIKID
-338 KESKEQYEDVVGT
+338 KESKDQYEEVVGS

-369 GLTFDRAIIDAM
+369 GLTFDRAIIDAI

-431 NIEEVMPQLQK
+431 NIEEALPQLQK

-448 LNELFDFTEMQ
+448 LNEMFDFTDIHQ
-459 STFGRVFNMAQTG
+459 IFGRVFNMAQTG
-472 NQLMNL
+472 NQLNTQ
-478 MPKLCELVSAEYYSM
+478 MPKLCELISAEYYSM
-493 TTDIVEVAA
+493 TTDIVDVAN
-502 KFRNQYTALVEAAND
+502 KFRNQYTALVDAASN
-517 IFTDEHLQQRIKAAV
+517 IYTDEHLQQRIKAAV
-532 GYFLVKIEDIDI
+532 GYFLGKLADIDI

-557 VEDAYNTHT
+557 VEDAYNAQT

-572 VRIKTALLSAFKEKP
+572 VRVKIALLTAFKEQP
-587 FNTTAFLEARA
+587 FTTTSFLEARA

-614 DMTVAGVDPVLQQRL
+614 DMTVAGVDPVLQHRL
-629 TQWRFDKADGG
+629 TIWRSDKADGG
-640 PLAYVMSLKT
+640 PLAYVMSMKT

-669 GLGSKRITKYGDEIV
+669 GLGTKRITKYGDEIV
-684 NIVRKFIADKRD
+684 KIVRQFIADKRD
-696 DKLTDEEKV
+696 DKLTDEEKE
-705 LMNKTPTKKSKS
+705 LMTKASSKKTKSSKS
-717 SSSSKS
+717 S
-723 TKSSEPDTYQK
+723 KSSEPDTYQK

-741 GKTPQEIADERNLT
+741 GKSIQEIVDERSLS
-755 LNTIENHLTKLVYN
+755 LGTIENHLTKLVYN
-769 GEINAEEVVEESHLN
+769 CELKAEDVIDESQLN
-784 MIDKVLSKKTGVSIE
+784 MIDKVLSKKTEISIHD
-799 ELRKEVR
+799 LRKEIKE
-806 GRVSMPIID
+806 RVSMPIVD
-815 IFYFWKSKE
+815 IYYFWKSKE
-824 KSKAVTYRMSA
+824 KNNAVA
-835 NDRRNAAKTFYAD
+835 NRLSTNERRNSAKTLFAD
-848 NMPLVDIAVRL
+848 NMPLTDIAVRL

-866 ADDITGFVEK
+866 ADDIASFVEK
-876 GMIEQESVLK
+876 GMIKEENVLK
-886 ESDYKKLTKIFK
+886 ESEYKKLKKIFESI
-898 ALPEENQF
+898 PEDASFTQKEEA
-906 IHMTDSVPL
+906 IPL
-915 SYSREKVKIAWR
+915 SYSREKVKIAR
-927 RYQEGNQ
+927 RKYQDENM

>member
-11 LARKLIETTN
+11 LAKKLIETTN

-41 RAQSAKRMVVLAPT
+41 RTQTAKRMVVLAPT

-63 GMTIH
+63 GQTIH

-79 PEYAKE
+79 PEYKKE
-85 KGQIKKEKI
+85 KGQIKKDKI
-94 NLFRTIDL
+94 NIFRTIDL

-125 YRKQKYTPFGGV
+125 YRKQKYSPFGGV

-148 PPVVRDEEWAIM
+148 PPVVRDEDWALM
-160 QKHYQTPF
+160 QKHYSTPF

-175 QDSSYVTIELKKIYR
+175 QESSYVTIELKKIYR
-190 QADETFIS
+190 QADEKFIS

-203 RNNHLSIESLNELN
+203 RNNHLSMESLNELN

-244 EKKLNELDE
+244 EKKLNELE
-253 VSTVYDAI
+253 EESNIYNAI

-276 LELKVG
+276 LELKIG

-310 KITVKCKGDINPI
+310 KITIKCKEDAFPI
-323 VAERETWENTETKID
+323 VAERETWENTEIKID
-338 KESKEQYEDVVGT
+338 KESKDQYEEVVGS

-369 GLTFDRAIIDAM
+369 GLTFDRAIIDAI

-431 NIEEVMPQLQK
+431 NIEEALPQLQK

-448 LNELFDFTEMQ
+448 LNEMFDFTDIHQ
-459 STFGRVFNMAQTG
+459 IFGRVFNMAQTG
-472 NQLMNL
+472 NQLNTQ
-478 MPKLCELVSAEYYSM
+478 MPKLCELISAEYKSL
-493 TTDIVEVAA
+493 TSEIVDVAN
-502 KFRNQYTALVEAAND
+502 KFRNQYTALVDAASN
-517 IFTDEHLQQRIKAAV
+517 IYTDEHLQQRIKAAV
-532 GYFLVKIEDIDI
+532 GYFLGKLADIDI

-557 VEDAYNTHT
+557 VEDAYNAQT

-572 VRIKTALLSAFKEKP
+572 VRIKTALLSAFKEQP
-587 FNTTAFLEARA
+587 FTTTSFLEARA

-614 DMTVAGVDPVLQQRL
+614 DMTVAGVDPVLQHRL
-629 TQWRFDKADGG
+629 TIWRSDKADGG
-640 PLAYVMSLKT
+640 PLAYVMSMKT

-669 GLGSKRITKYGDEIV
+669 GLGTKRITKYGDEIV
-684 NIVRKFIADKRD
+684 KIVRQFIADKKD
-696 DKLTDEEKV
+696 DKLTDEEKE
-705 LMNKTPTKKSKS
+705 LMTKASSKKTKSSKS
-717 SSSSKS
+717 S
-723 TKSSEPDTYQK
+723 KSSEPDTYQK

-741 GKTPQEIADERNLT
+741 GKSIQEIVDERSLS
-755 LNTIENHLTKLVYN
+755 LGTIENHLTKLVYN
-769 GEINAEEVVEESHLN
+769 CELKAEDVINESHLN
-784 MIDKVLSKKTGVSIE
+784 MIDKIMSKKTDISIHD
-799 ELRKEVR
+799 LRKEIKE
-806 GRVSMPIID
+806 RVSMPIVD
-815 IFYFWKSKE
+815 IYYFWKSKE
-824 KSKAVTYRMSA
+824 KNNAVA
-835 NDRRNAAKTFYAD
+835 NRLSTNERRNSAKTLFAD
-848 NMPLVDIAVRL
+848 NMPLTDIAVRL

-866 ADDITGFVEK
+866 ADDIASFVEK
-876 GMIEQESVLK
+876 GMIKEESVLK
-886 ESDYKKLTKIFK
+886 DSEYKKLKKIFESF
-898 ALPEENQF
+898 PEDASFTQKEEA
-906 IHMTDSVPL
+906 IPL
-915 SYSREKVKIAWR
+915 SYSREKVKIAR
-927 RYQEGNQ
+927 RKYQDETM

>member
-11 LARKLIETTN
+11 LAKKLIETTN
-21 ENVFLT
+21 ENIFLT

-41 RAQSAKRMVVLAPT
+41 RTQTAKRMVVLAPT

-63 GMTIH
+63 GQTIH

-79 PEYAKE
+79 PEYKKE
-85 KGQIKKEKI
+85 KGQIKKDKI
-94 NLFRTIDL
+94 NIFRTIDL

-148 PPVVRDEEWAIM
+148 PPVVRDEDWALM
-160 QKHYQTPF
+160 QKHYSTPF

-175 QDSSYVTIELKKIYR
+175 QESSYVTIELKKIYR
-190 QADETFIS
+190 QADEKFIS

-203 RNNHLSIESLNELN
+203 RNNHLSMESLNELN

-244 EKKLNELDE
+244 EKKLNELE
-253 VSTVYDAI
+253 EESNIYNAI

-276 LELKVG
+276 LELKIG

-310 KITVKCKGDINPI
+310 KITIKCKEDAFPI
-323 VAERETWENTETKID
+323 VAERETWENTEIKID
-338 KESKEQYEDVVGT
+338 KESKDQYEEVVGS

-369 GLTFDRAIIDAM
+369 GLTFDRAIIDAI

-431 NIEEVMPQLQK
+431 NIEEALPQLQK

-448 LNELFDFTEMQ
+448 LNEMFDFTDIHQ
-459 STFGRVFNMAQTG
+459 IFGRVFNMAQTG
-472 NQLMNL
+472 NQLNTQ
-478 MPKLCELVSAEYYSM
+478 MPKLCELISAEYYSM
-493 TTDIVEVAA
+493 TTDIVDVAN
-502 KFRNQYTALVEAAND
+502 KFRNQYTALVDAASN
-517 IFTDEHLQQRIKAAV
+517 IYTDEHLQQRIKAAV
-532 GYFLVKIEDIDI
+532 GYFLGKLADIDI

-557 VEDAYNTHT
+557 VEDAYNAQT

-572 VRIKTALLSAFKEKP
+572 VRIKTALLSAFKDQP
-587 FNTTAFLEARA
+587 FTTTSFLEARA

-614 DMTVAGVDPVLQQRL
+614 DMTVAGVDPVLQHRL
-629 TQWRFDKADGG
+629 TIWRSDKADGG
-640 PLAYVMSLKT
+640 PLAYVMSMKT

-669 GLGSKRITKYGDEIV
+669 GLGTKRITKYGDEIV
-684 NIVRKFIADKRD
+684 KIVRQFIADKRD
-696 DKLTDEEKV
+696 DKLTDEEKE
-705 LMNKTPTKKSKS
+705 LMTKASSKKTKSSKS
-717 SSSSKS
+717 S
-723 TKSSEPDTYQK
+723 KSSEPDTYQK

-741 GKTPQEIADERNLT
+741 GKSIQEIVDERALS
-755 LNTIENHLTKLVYN
+755 LGTIENHLTKLVYN
-769 GEINAEEVVEESHLN
+769 CELKAEDVIDESQLN
-784 MIDKVLSKKTGVSIE
+784 MIDKVLSKKTEISIHD
-799 ELRKEVR
+799 LRKEIKE
-806 GRVSMPIID
+806 RVSMPIVD
-815 IFYFWKSKE
+815 IYYFWKSKE
-824 KSKAVTYRMSA
+824 KNNAVA
-835 NDRRNAAKTFYAD
+835 NRLSTNERRNSAKTLFAD
-848 NMPLVDIAVRL
+848 NMPLTDIAVRL

-866 ADDITGFVEK
+866 ADDIASFVEK
-876 GMIEQESVLK
+876 GMIKEENVLK
-886 ESDYKKLTKIFK
+886 ESEYKKLKKIFESF
-898 ALPEENQF
+898 PEDASFTQKEEA
-906 IHMTDSVPL
+906 IPL
-915 SYSREKVKIAWR
+915 SYSREKVKIAR
-927 RYQEGNQ
+927 RKYQDENM

>member
-11 LARKLIETTN
+11 LAKKLIETTN
-21 ENVFLT
+21 ENIFLT

-41 RAQSAKRMVVLAPT
+41 RTQTAKRMVVLAPT

-63 GMTIH
+63 GQTIH

-79 PEYAKE
+79 PEYKKE
-85 KGQIKKEKI
+85 KGQIKKDKI
-94 NLFRTIDL
+94 NIFRTIDL

-125 YRKQKYTPFGGV
+125 YRKQKYSPFGGV

-148 PPVVRDEEWAIM
+148 PPVVRDEDWALM
-160 QKHYQTPF
+160 QKHYSTPF

-175 QDSSYVTIELKKIYR
+175 QESSYVTIELKKIYR
-190 QADETFIS
+190 QADEKFIS

-203 RNNHLSIESLNELN
+203 RNNHLSMESLNELN

-244 EKKLNELDE
+244 EKKLNELE
-253 VSTVYDAI
+253 EESNIYNAI
-261 IKDRFPESMYPVDES
+261 IKDRFPESMYPVEES
-276 LELKVG
+276 LELKIG

-310 KITVKCKGDINPI
+310 KITIKCKEDAFPI
-323 VAERETWENTETKID
+323 VAERETWENTEIKID
-338 KESKEQYEDVVGT
+338 KESKDQYEEVVGS

-369 GLTFDRAIIDAM
+369 GLTFDRAIIDAI

-431 NIEEVMPQLQK
+431 NIEEALPQLQK

-448 LNELFDFTEMQ
+448 LNEMFDFTDIHQ
-459 STFGRVFNMAQTG
+459 IFGRVFNMAQTG
-472 NQLMNL
+472 NQLNTQ
-478 MPKLCELVSAEYYSM
+478 MPKLCELISAEYYSM
-493 TTDIVEVAA
+493 TTDIVDVAN
-502 KFRNQYTALVEAAND
+502 KFRNQYTALVDAASN
-517 IFTDEHLQQRIKAAV
+517 IYTDEHLQQRIKAAV
-532 GYFLVKIEDIDI
+532 GYFLGKLADIDI

-557 VEDAYNTHT
+557 VEDAYNAQT

-572 VRIKTALLSAFKEKP
+572 VRIKTALLSAFKEQP
-587 FNTTAFLEARA
+587 FTTTSFLEARA

-614 DMTVAGVDPVLQQRL
+614 DMTVAGVDPVLQHRL
-629 TQWRFDKADGG
+629 TIWRSDKADGG
-640 PLAYVMSLKT
+640 PLAYVMSMKT

-669 GLGSKRITKYGDEIV
+669 GLGTKRITKYGDEIV
-684 NIVRKFIADKRD
+684 KIVRQFIADKRD
-696 DKLTDEEKV
+696 DKLTDEEKE
-705 LMNKTPTKKSKS
+705 LMTKASSKKTKSSKS
-717 SSSSKS
+717 S
-723 TKSSEPDTYQK
+723 KSSEPDTYQK

-741 GKTPQEIADERNLT
+741 GKSIQEIVDERALS
-755 LNTIENHLTKLVYN
+755 LGTIENHLTKLVYN
-769 GEINAEEVVEESHLN
+769 CELKAEDVINESHLN
-784 MIDKVLSKKTGVSIE
+784 MIDKILSKKTEISIHD
-799 ELRKEVR
+799 LRKEIKE
-806 GRVSMPIID
+806 RVSMPIVD
-815 IFYFWKSKE
+815 IYYFWKSKE
-824 KSKAVTYRMSA
+824 KNNAVA
-835 NDRRNAAKTFYAD
+835 NRLSTNERRNSAKTLFAD
-848 NMPLVDIAVRL
+848 NMPLTDIAVRL

-866 ADDITGFVEK
+866 ADDIASFVEK
-876 GMIEQESVLK
+876 GMIKEENVLK
-886 ESDYKKLTKIFK
+886 ESEYKKLKKIFESF
-898 ALPEENQF
+898 PEDASFTQKEEA
-906 IHMTDSVPL
+906 IPL
-915 SYSREKVKIAWR
+915 SYSREKVKIAR
-927 RYQEGNQ
+927 RKYQDENM

>member
-11 LARKLIETTN
+11 LAKKLIETTN

-41 RAQSAKRMVVLAPT
+41 RTQTAKRMVVLAPT

-63 GMTIH
+63 GQTIH

-79 PEYAKE
+79 PEYKKE
-85 KGQIKKEKI
+85 KGQIKKDKI
-94 NLFRTIDL
+94 NIFRTIDL

-125 YRKQKYTPFGGV
+125 YRKQKYSPFGGV

-148 PPVVRDEEWAIM
+148 PPVVRDEDWALM
-160 QKHYQTPF
+160 QKHYSTPF

-175 QDSSYVTIELKKIYR
+175 QESSYVTIELKKIYR
-190 QADETFIS
+190 QADEKFIS

-203 RNNHLSIESLNELN
+203 RNNHLSMESLNELN

-244 EKKLNELDE
+244 EKKLNELE
-253 VSTVYDAI
+253 EESNIYNAI

-276 LELKVG
+276 LELKIG

-310 KITVKCKGDINPI
+310 KITIKCKEDAFPI
-323 VAERETWENTETKID
+323 VAERETWENTEIKID
-338 KESKEQYEDVVGT
+338 KESKDQYEEVVGS

-369 GLTFDRAIIDAM
+369 GLTFDRAIIDAI

-431 NIEEVMPQLQK
+431 NIEEALPQLQK

-448 LNELFDFTEMQ
+448 LNEMFDFTDIHQ
-459 STFGRVFNMAQTG
+459 IFGRVFNMAQTG
-472 NQLMNL
+472 NPLHNL
-478 MPKLCELVSAEYYSM
+478 MPKLCDLVSAEYKSL
-493 TTDIVEVAA
+493 TSEIVDVAN
-502 KFRNQYTALVEAAND
+502 KFRNQYTALVDAASN
-517 IFTDEHLQQRIKAAV
+517 IYTDEHLQQRIKAAV
-532 GYFLVKIEDIDI
+532 GYFLGKLADIDI

-557 VEDAYNTHT
+557 VEDAYNAQT

-572 VRIKTALLSAFKEKP
+572 VRIKTALLSAFKEQP
-587 FNTTAFLEARA
+587 FTTTSFLEARA

-614 DMTVAGVDPVLQQRL
+614 DMTVAGVDPVLQHRL
-629 TQWRFDKADGG
+629 TIWRSDKADGG
-640 PLAYVMSLKT
+640 PLAYVMSMKT

-669 GLGSKRITKYGDEIV
+669 GLGTKRITKYGDEIV
-684 NIVRKFIADKRD
+684 KIVRQFIADKRD
-696 DKLTDEEKV
+696 DKLTDEEKE
-705 LMNKTPTKKSKS
+705 LMTKASSKKTKSSKS
-717 SSSSKS
+717 S
-723 TKSSEPDTYQK
+723 KSSEPDTYQK

-741 GKTPQEIADERNLT
+741 GKSIQEIVDERALS
-755 LNTIENHLTKLVYN
+755 LGTIENHLTKLVYN
-769 GEINAEEVVEESHLN
+769 CELKAEDVINESHLN
-784 MIDKVLSKKTGVSIE
+784 MIDKILSKKTEISIHD
-799 ELRKEVR
+799 LRKEIKE
-806 GRVSMPIID
+806 RVSMPIVD
-815 IFYFWKSKE
+815 IYYFWKSKE
-824 KSKAVTYRMSA
+824 KNNAVA
-835 NDRRNAAKTFYAD
+835 NRLSTNERRNSAKTLFAD
-848 NMPLVDIAVRL
+848 NMPLTDIAVRL

-866 ADDITGFVEK
+866 ADDIASFVEK
-876 GMIEQESVLK
+876 GMIKEESVLK
-886 ESDYKKLTKIFK
+886 DSEYKKLKKIFESF
-898 ALPEENQF
+898 PEDASFTQKEEA
-906 IHMTDSVPL
+906 IPL
-915 SYSREKVKIAWR
+915 SYSREKVKIAR
-927 RYQEGNQ
+927 RKYQDENM

>member
-11 LARKLIETTN
+11 LAKKLIETTN

-41 RAQSAKRMVVLAPT
+41 RTQTAKRMVVLAPT

-63 GMTIH
+63 GQTIH

-79 PEYAKE
+79 PEYKKE
-85 KGQIKKEKI
+85 KGQIKKDKI
-94 NLFRTIDL
+94 NIFRTIDL

-125 YRKQKYTPFGGV
+125 YRKQKYSPFGGV

-148 PPVVRDEEWAIM
+148 PPVVRDEDWALM
-160 QKHYQTPF
+160 QKHYSTPF

-175 QDSSYVTIELKKIYR
+175 QESSYVTIELKKIYR
-190 QADETFIS
+190 QADEKFIS

-203 RNNHLSIESLNELN
+203 RNNHLSMESLNELN

-244 EKKLNELDE
+244 EKKLNELKE
-253 VSTVYDAI
+253 ESNIYNAI

-276 LELKVG
+276 LELKIG

-310 KITVKCKGDINPI
+310 KITIKCKEDAFPI
-323 VAERETWENTETKID
+323 VAERETWENTEIKID
-338 KESKEQYEDVVGT
+338 KESKDQYEEVVGS

-369 GLTFDRAIIDAM
+369 GLTFDRAIIDAI

-431 NIEEVMPQLQK
+431 NIEEALPQLQK

-448 LNELFDFTEMQ
+448 LNEMFDFTDIHQ
-459 STFGRVFNMAQTG
+459 IFGRVFNMAQTG
-472 NQLMNL
+472 NPLHNL
-478 MPKLCELVSAEYYSM
+478 MPKLCDLVSAEYKSL
-493 TTDIVEVAA
+493 TSEIVDVAN
-502 KFRNQYTALVEAAND
+502 KFRNQYTALVDAASN
-517 IFTDEHLQQRIKAAV
+517 IYTDEHLQQRIKAAV
-532 GYFLVKIEDIDI
+532 GYFLGKLADIDI

-557 VEDAYNTHT
+557 VEDAYNAQT

-572 VRIKTALLSAFKEKP
+572 VRIKTALLSAFKEQP
-587 FNTTAFLEARA
+587 FTTTSFLEARA

-614 DMTVAGVDPVLQQRL
+614 DMTVAGVDPVLQHRL
-629 TQWRFDKADGG
+629 TIWRSDKADGG
-640 PLAYVMSLKT
+640 PLAYVMSMKT

-669 GLGSKRITKYGDEIV
+669 GLGTKRITKYGDEIV
-684 NIVRKFIADKRD
+684 KIVRQFIADKRD
-696 DKLTDEEKV
+696 DKLTNEEKE
-705 LMNKTPTKKSKS
+705 LMTKASSKKTKSSKS
-717 SSSSKS
+717 S
-723 TKSSEPDTYQK
+723 KSSEPDTYQK

-741 GKTPQEIADERNLT
+741 GKSIQEIVDERALS
-755 LNTIENHLTKLVYN
+755 LGTIENHLTKLVYN
-769 GEINAEEVVEESHLN
+769 CELKAEDVINESHLN
-784 MIDKVLSKKTGVSIE
+784 MIDKILSKKTDISIHD
-799 ELRKEVR
+799 LRKEIKE
-806 GRVSMPIID
+806 RVSMPIVD
-815 IFYFWKSKE
+815 IYYFWKSKE
-824 KSKAVTYRMSA
+824 KNNAVA
-835 NDRRNAAKTFYAD
+835 NRLSTNERRNSAKTLFAD
-848 NMPLVDIAVRL
+848 NMPLTDIAVRL

-866 ADDITGFVEK
+866 ADDIASFVEK
-876 GMIEQESVLK
+876 GMIKEENVLK
-886 ESDYKKLTKIFK
+886 ESEYKKLKKIFESF
-898 ALPEENQF
+898 PEDASFTQKEEA
-906 IHMTDSVPL
+906 IPL
-915 SYSREKVKIAWR
+915 SYSREKVKIAR
-927 RYQEGNQ
+927 RKYQDENM

>member
-11 LARKLIETTN
+11 LAKKLIETTN

-41 RAQSAKRMVVLAPT
+41 RTQTAKRMVVLAPT

-63 GMTIH
+63 GQTIH

-79 PEYAKE
+79 PEYKKE
-85 KGQIKKEKI
+85 KGQIKKDKI
-94 NLFRTIDL
+94 NIFRTIDL

-125 YRKQKYTPFGGV
+125 YRKQKYSPFGGV

-148 PPVVRDEEWAIM
+148 PPVVRDEDWALM
-160 QKHYQTPF
+160 QKHYSTPF

-175 QDSSYVTIELKKIYR
+175 QESSYVTIELKKIYR
-190 QADETFIS
+190 QADEKFIS

-203 RNNHLSIESLNELN
+203 SNNHLSMESLNELN

-244 EKKLNELDE
+244 EKKLNELE
-253 VSTVYDAI
+253 EESNIYNAI

-276 LELKVG
+276 LELKIG

-310 KITVKCKGDINPI
+310 KITIKCKEDAFPI
-323 VAERETWENTETKID
+323 VAERETWENTEIKID
-338 KESKEQYEDVVGT
+338 KESKDQYEEVVGS

-369 GLTFDRAIIDAM
+369 GLTFDRAIIDAI

-431 NIEEVMPQLQK
+431 NIEEALPQLQK

-448 LNELFDFTEMQ
+448 LNEMFDFTDIHQ
-459 STFGRVFNMAQTG
+459 IFGRVFNMAQTG
-472 NQLMNL
+472 NPLHNL
-478 MPKLCELVSAEYYSM
+478 MPKLCDLVSAEYKSL
-493 TTDIVEVAA
+493 TSEIVDVAN
-502 KFRNQYTALVEAAND
+502 KFRNQYTALVDAASN
-517 IFTDEHLQQRIKAAV
+517 IYTDEHLQQRIKAAV
-532 GYFLVKIEDIDI
+532 GYFLGKLADIDI

-557 VEDAYNTHT
+557 VEDAYNAQT

-572 VRIKTALLSAFKEKP
+572 VRIKTALLSAFKEQP
-587 FNTTAFLEARA
+587 FTTTSFLEARA

-614 DMTVAGVDPVLQQRL
+614 DMTVAGVDPVLQHRL
-629 TQWRFDKADGG
+629 TIWRSDKADGG
-640 PLAYVMSLKT
+640 PLAYVMSMKT

-657 LPKSTEDMKTIP
+657 LPKSTDDMKTIP
-669 GLGSKRITKYGDEIV
+669 GLGTKRITKYGDEIV
-684 NIVRKFIADKRD
+684 KIVRQFIADKRD
-696 DKLTDEEKV
+696 DKLTDEEKE
-705 LMNKTPTKKSKS
+705 LMTKASSKKTKSSKS
-717 SSSSKS
+717 S
-723 TKSSEPDTYQK
+723 KSSEPDTYQK

-741 GKTPQEIADERNLT
+741 GKSIQEIVDERALS
-755 LNTIENHLTKLVYN
+755 LGTIENHLTKLVYN
-769 GEINAEEVVEESHLN
+769 CELKAEDVINESHLN
-784 MIDKVLSKKTGVSIE
+784 MIDKILSKKTEISIHD
-799 ELRKEVR
+799 LRKEIKE
-806 GRVSMPIID
+806 RVSMPIVD
-815 IFYFWKSKE
+815 IYYFWKSKE
-824 KSKAVTYRMSA
+824 KNNAVA
-835 NDRRNAAKTFYAD
+835 NRLSTNERRNSAKTLFAD
-848 NMPLVDIAVRL
+848 NMPLTDIAVRL

-866 ADDITGFVEK
+866 ADDIASFVEK
-876 GMIEQESVLK
+876 GMIKEESVLK
-886 ESDYKKLTKIFK
+886 DSEYKKLKKIFESF
-898 ALPEENQF
+898 PEDASFTQKEEA
-906 IHMTDSVPL
+906 IPL
-915 SYSREKVKIAWR
+915 SYSREKVKIAR
-927 RYQEGNQ
+927 RKYQDENM

>member
-11 LARKLIETTN
+11 LAKKLIETTN

-41 RAQSAKRMVVLAPT
+41 RTQTAKRMVVLAPT

-63 GMTIH
+63 GQTIH

-79 PEYAKE
+79 PEYKKE
-85 KGQIKKEKI
+85 KGQIKKDKI
-94 NLFRTIDL
+94 NIFRTIDL

-125 YRKQKYTPFGGV
+125 YRKQKYSPFGGV

-148 PPVVRDEEWAIM
+148 PPVVRDEDWALM
-160 QKHYQTPF
+160 QKHYSTPF

-175 QDSSYVTIELKKIYR
+175 QESSYVTIELKKIYR
-190 QADETFIS
+190 QADEKFIS

-203 RNNHLSIESLNELN
+203 RNNHLSMESLNELN

-244 EKKLNELDE
+244 EKKLNELE
-253 VSTVYDAI
+253 EESNIYNAI

-276 LELKVG
+276 LELKIG

-310 KITVKCKGDINPI
+310 KITIKCKEDAFPI
-323 VAERETWENTETKID
+323 VAERETWENTEIKID
-338 KESKEQYEDVVGT
+338 KESKDQYEEVVGS

-369 GLTFDRAIIDAM
+369 GLTFDRAIIDAI

-431 NIEEVMPQLQK
+431 NIEEALPQLQK

-448 LNELFDFTEMQ
+448 LNEMFDFTDIHQ
-459 STFGRVFNMAQTG
+459 IFGRVFNMAQTG
-472 NQLMNL
+472 NPLHNL
-478 MPKLCELVSAEYYSM
+478 MPKLCDLVSAEYKSL
-493 TTDIVEVAA
+493 TSDIVDVAN
-502 KFRNQYTALVEAAND
+502 KFRNQYTALVDAASN
-517 IFTDEHLQQRIKAAV
+517 IYTDEHLQQRIKAAV
-532 GYFLVKIEDIDI
+532 GYFLGKLADIDI

-557 VEDAYNTHT
+557 VEDAYNAQT

-572 VRIKTALLSAFKEKP
+572 VRIKTALLTAFKEQP
-587 FNTTAFLEARA
+587 FTTTSFLEARA

-614 DMTVAGVDPVLQQRL
+614 DMTVAGVDPVLQHRL
-629 TQWRFDKADGG
+629 TIWRSDKADGG
-640 PLAYVMSLKT
+640 PLAYVMSMKT

-684 NIVRKFIADKRD
+684 KIVRQFIADKRD
-696 DKLTDEEKV
+696 DKLTDEEKE
-705 LMNKTPTKKSKS
+705 LMTKASSKKTKSSKS
-717 SSSSKS
+717 S
-723 TKSSEPDTYQK
+723 KSSEPDTYQK

-741 GKTPQEIADERNLT
+741 GKSIQEIVDERALS
-755 LNTIENHLTKLVYN
+755 LGTIENHLTKLVYN
-769 GEINAEEVVEESHLN
+769 CELKAEDVINESHLN
-784 MIDKVLSKKTGVSIE
+784 MIDKVLSKKTEISIHD
-799 ELRKEVR
+799 LRKEIKE
-806 GRVSMPIID
+806 RVSMPIVD
-815 IFYFWKSKE
+815 IYYFWKSKE
-824 KSKAVTYRMSA
+824 KNNAVA
-835 NDRRNAAKTFYAD
+835 NRLSTNERRNSAKTLFAD
-848 NMPLVDIAVRL
+848 NMPLTDIAVRL

-866 ADDITGFVEK
+866 ADDIASFVEK
-876 GMIEQESVLK
+876 GMIKEESVLK
-886 ESDYKKLTKIFK
+886 DSEYKKLKKIFESF
-898 ALPEENQF
+898 PEDASFTQKEEA
-906 IHMTDSVPL
+906 IPL
-915 SYSREKVKIAWR
+915 SYSREKVKIAR
-927 RYQEGNQ
+927 RKYQDETM

>member
-11 LARKLIETTN
+11 LAKKLIETTN

-41 RAQSAKRMVVLAPT
+41 RTQTAKRMVVLAPT

-63 GMTIH
+63 GQTIH

-79 PEYAKE
+79 PEYKKE
-85 KGQIKKEKI
+85 KGQIKKDKI
-94 NLFRTIDL
+94 NIFRTIDL

-125 YRKQKYTPFGGV
+125 YRKQKYSPFGGV

-148 PPVVRDEEWAIM
+148 PPVVRDEDWALM
-160 QKHYQTPF
+160 QKHYSTPF

-175 QDSSYVTIELKKIYR
+175 QESSYVTIELKKIYR
-190 QADETFIS
+190 QADEKFIS

-203 RNNHLSIESLNELN
+203 RNNHLSMESLNELN

-244 EKKLNELDE
+244 EKKLNELE
-253 VSTVYDAI
+253 EESNIYNAI

-276 LELKVG
+276 LELKIG

-310 KITVKCKGDINPI
+310 KITIKCKEDAFPI
-323 VAERETWENTETKID
+323 VAERETWENTEIKID
-338 KESKEQYEDVVGT
+338 KESKDQYEEVVGS

-369 GLTFDRAIIDAM
+369 GLTFDRAIIDAI

-431 NIEEVMPQLQK
+431 NIEEALPQLQK

-448 LNELFDFTEMQ
+448 LNEMFDFTDIHQ
-459 STFGRVFNMAQTG
+459 IFGRVFNMAQIG
-472 NQLMNL
+472 NPLHNL
-478 MPKLCELVSAEYYSM
+478 MPKLCDLVSAEYKSL
-493 TTDIVEVAA
+493 TSEIVDVAN
-502 KFRNQYTALVEAAND
+502 KFRNQYTALVDAASN
-517 IFTDEHLQQRIKAAV
+517 IYTDEHLQQRIKAAV
-532 GYFLVKIEDIDI
+532 GYFLGKLADIDI

-557 VEDAYNTHT
+557 VEDTYNAQT

-572 VRIKTALLSAFKEKP
+572 VRIKTALLSAFKEQP
-587 FNTTAFLEARA
+587 FTTTSFLEARA

-614 DMTVAGVDPVLQQRL
+614 DMTVAGVDPVLQHRL
-629 TQWRFDKADGG
+629 TIWRSDKADGG
-640 PLAYVMSLKT
+640 PLAYVMSMKT

-669 GLGSKRITKYGDEIV
+669 GLGTKRITKYGDEIV
-684 NIVRKFIADKRD
+684 KIVRQFIADKRD
-696 DKLTDEEKV
+696 DKLTDEEKE
-705 LMNKTPTKKSKS
+705 LMTKASSKKTKSSKS
-717 SSSSKS
+717 S
-723 TKSSEPDTYQK
+723 KSSEPDTYQK

-741 GKTPQEIADERNLT
+741 GKSIQEIVDERSLS
-755 LNTIENHLTKLVYN
+755 LGTIENHLTKLVYN
-769 GEINAEEVVEESHLN
+769 CELKAEDVIDEFQLN
-784 MIDKVLSKKTGVSIE
+784 MIDKVLSKKTEISIHD
-799 ELRKEVR
+799 LRKEIKE
-806 GRVSMPIID
+806 RVSMPIVD
-815 IFYFWKSKE
+815 IYYFWKSKE
-824 KSKAVTYRMSA
+824 KNNAVA
-835 NDRRNAAKTFYAD
+835 NRLSTNERRNSAKTLFAD
-848 NMPLVDIAVRL
+848 NMPLTDIAVRL

-866 ADDITGFVEK
+866 ADDIASFVEK
-876 GMIEQESVLK
+876 GMIKEENVLK
-886 ESDYKKLTKIFK
+886 ESEYKKLKKIFESF
-898 ALPEENQF
+898 PEDASFTQKEEA
-906 IHMTDSVPL
+906 IPL
-915 SYSREKVKIAWR
+915 SFSREKVKIAR
-927 RYQEGNQ
+927 RKYQDENM

>member
-11 LARKLIETTN
+11 LAKKLIETTN

-41 RAQSAKRMVVLAPT
+41 RTQTAKRMVVLAPT

-63 GMTIH
+63 GQTIH

-79 PEYAKE
+79 PEYKKE
-85 KGQIKKEKI
+85 KGQIKKDKI
-94 NLFRTIDL
+94 NIFRTIDL

-125 YRKQKYTPFGGV
+125 YRKQKYSPFGGV

-148 PPVVRDEEWAIM
+148 PPVVRDEDWALM
-160 QKHYQTPF
+160 QKHYSTPF

-175 QDSSYVTIELKKIYR
+175 QESSYVTIELKKIYR
-190 QADETFIS
+190 QADEKFIS

-203 RNNHLSIESLNELN
+203 RNNHLSMESLNELN

-244 EKKLNELDE
+244 EKKLNELE
-253 VSTVYDAI
+253 EESNIYNAI

-276 LELKVG
+276 LELKIG

-310 KITVKCKGDINPI
+310 KITIKCKEDAFPI
-323 VAERETWENTETKID
+323 VAERETWENTEIKID
-338 KESKEQYEDVVGT
+338 KESKDQYEEVVGS

-369 GLTFDRAIIDAM
+369 GLTFDRAIIDAI

-431 NIEEVMPQLQK
+431 NIEEALPQLQK

-448 LNELFDFTEMQ
+448 LNEMFDFTDIHQ
-459 STFGRVFNMAQTG
+459 IFGRVFNMAQTG
-472 NQLMNL
+472 NPLHNL
-478 MPKLCELVSAEYYSM
+478 MPKLCDLVSAEYKSL
-493 TTDIVEVAA
+493 TSEIVDVAN
-502 KFRNQYTALVEAAND
+502 KFRNQYTALVDAASN
-517 IFTDEHLQQRIKAAV
+517 IYTDEHLQQRIKAAV
-532 GYFLVKIEDIDI
+532 GYFLGKLADIDI

-557 VEDAYNTHT
+557 VEDAYNAQT

-572 VRIKTALLSAFKEKP
+572 VRIKTALLTAFKEQP
-587 FNTTAFLEARA
+587 FTTTSFLEARA

-614 DMTVAGVDPVLQQRL
+614 DMTVAGVDPVLQHRL
-629 TQWRFDKADGG
+629 TIWRSDKADGG
-640 PLAYVMSLKT
+640 PLAYVMSMKT

-669 GLGSKRITKYGDEIV
+669 GLGTKRITKYGDEIV
-684 NIVRKFIADKRD
+684 KIVRQFIADKRD
-696 DKLTDEEKV
+696 DKLTDEEKE
-705 LMNKTPTKKSKS
+705 LMTKASSKKTKSSKS
-717 SSSSKS
+717 S
-723 TKSSEPDTYQK
+723 KSSEPDTYQK

-741 GKTPQEIADERNLT
+741 GKSIQEIVDERALS
-755 LNTIENHLTKLVYN
+755 LGTIENHLTKLVYN
-769 GEINAEEVVEESHLN
+769 CELKAEDVINESHLN
-784 MIDKVLSKKTGVSIE
+784 MIDKILSKKTEISIHD
-799 ELRKEVR
+799 LRKEIKE
-806 GRVSMPIID
+806 RVSMPIVD
-815 IFYFWKSKE
+815 IYYFWKSKE
-824 KSKAVTYRMSA
+824 KNNAVA
-835 NDRRNAAKTFYAD
+835 NRLSTNERRNSAKTLFAD
-848 NMPLVDIAVRL
+848 NMPLTDIAVRL

-866 ADDITGFVEK
+866 ADDIASFVEK
-876 GMIEQESVLK
+876 GMIKEENVLK
-886 ESDYKKLTKIFK
+886 ESEYKKLKKIFESF
-898 ALPEENQF
+898 PEDASFTQKEEA
-906 IHMTDSVPL
+906 IPL
-915 SYSREKVKIAWR
+915 SYSREKVKIAR
-927 RYQEGNQ
+927 RKYQDETM

>member
-11 LARKLIETTN
+11 LAKKLIETTN

-41 RAQSAKRMVVLAPT
+41 RTQTAKRMVVLAPT

-63 GMTIH
+63 GQTIH

-79 PEYAKE
+79 PEYKKE
-85 KGQIKKEKI
+85 KGQIKKDKI
-94 NLFRTIDL
+94 NIFRTIDL

-125 YRKQKYTPFGGV
+125 YRKQKYSPFGGV

-148 PPVVRDEEWAIM
+148 PPVVRDEDWALM
-160 QKHYQTPF
+160 QKHYSTPF

-175 QDSSYVTIELKKIYR
+175 QESSYVTIELKKIYR
-190 QADETFIS
+190 QADEKFIS

-203 RNNHLSIESLNELN
+203 RNNHLSMESLNELN

-244 EKKLNELDE
+244 EKKLNELE
-253 VSTVYDAI
+253 EESNIYNAI

-276 LELKVG
+276 LELKIG

-310 KITVKCKGDINPI
+310 KITIKCKEDAFPI
-323 VAERETWENTETKID
+323 VAERETWENTEIKID
-338 KESKEQYEDVVGT
+338 KESKDQYEEVVGS

-369 GLTFDRAIIDAM
+369 GLTFDRAIIDAI

-431 NIEEVMPQLQK
+431 NIEEALPQLQK

-448 LNELFDFTEMQ
+448 LNEMFDFTDIHQ
-459 STFGRVFNMAQTG
+459 IFGRVFNMAQIG
-472 NQLMNL
+472 NPLHNL
-478 MPKLCELVSAEYYSM
+478 MPKLCDLVSAEYKSL
-493 TTDIVEVAA
+493 TSEIVDVAN
-502 KFRNQYTALVEAAND
+502 KFRNQYTALVDAASN
-517 IFTDEHLQQRIKAAV
+517 IYTDEHLQQRIKAAV
-532 GYFLVKIEDIDI
+532 GYFLGKLADIDI

-557 VEDAYNTHT
+557 VEDAYNAQT

-572 VRIKTALLSAFKEKP
+572 VRIKTALLSAFKEQP
-587 FNTTAFLEARA
+587 FTTTSFLEARA

-614 DMTVAGVDPVLQQRL
+614 DMTVAGVDPVLQHRL
-629 TQWRFDKADGG
+629 TIWRSDKADGG
-640 PLAYVMSLKT
+640 PLAYVMSMKT

-669 GLGSKRITKYGDEIV
+669 GLGTKRITKYGDEIV
-684 NIVRKFIADKRD
+684 KIVRQFIADKRD
-696 DKLTDEEKV
+696 DKLTDEEKE
-705 LMNKTPTKKSKS
+705 LMTKASSKKTKSSKS
-717 SSSSKS
+717 S
-723 TKSSEPDTYQK
+723 KSSEPDTYQK

-741 GKTPQEIADERNLT
+741 GKSIQEIVDERALS
-755 LNTIENHLTKLVYN
+755 LGTIENHLTKLVYN
-769 GEINAEEVVEESHLN
+769 CELKAEDVINESHLN
-784 MIDKVLSKKTGVSIE
+784 MIDKILSKKTEISIHD
-799 ELRKEVR
+799 LRKEIKE
-806 GRVSMPIID
+806 GVSMPIVD
-815 IFYFWKSKE
+815 IYYFWKSKE
-824 KSKAVTYRMSA
+824 KNNAVA
-835 NDRRNAAKTFYAD
+835 NRLSTNERRNSAKTLFAD
-848 NMPLVDIAVRL
+848 NMPLTDIAVRL

-866 ADDITGFVEK
+866 ADDIASFVEK
-876 GMIEQESVLK
+876 GMIKEENVLK
-886 ESDYKKLTKIFK
+886 ESEYKKLKKIFESF
-898 ALPEENQF
+898 PEDASFTQKEEA
-906 IHMTDSVPL
+906 IPL
-915 SYSREKVKIAWR
+915 SYSREKVKIAR
-927 RYQEGNQ
+927 RKYQDETM

>member
-1 MAIEINKEMQ
+1 MTIEINKEMQ
-11 LARKLIETTN
+11 LAKKLIETTN

-41 RAQSAKRMVVLAPT
+41 RTQTAKRMVVLAPT

-63 GMTIH
+63 GQTIH

-79 PEYAKE
+79 PEYKKE
-85 KGQIKKEKI
+85 KGQIKKDKI
-94 NLFRTIDL
+94 NIFRTIDL

-125 YRKQKYTPFGGV
+125 YRKQKYSPFGGV

-148 PPVVRDEEWAIM
+148 PPVVRDEDWALM
-160 QKHYQTPF
+160 QKHYSTPF

-175 QDSSYVTIELKKIYR
+175 QESSYVTIELKKIYR
-190 QADETFIS
+190 QADEKFIS

-203 RNNHLSIESLNELN
+203 RNNHLSMESLNELN

-244 EKKLNELDE
+244 EKKLNELE
-253 VSTVYDAI
+253 EESNTYNAI

-276 LELKVG
+276 LELKIG
-282 AQVMFTRNNRE
+282 AQVMFTRNNKE

-310 KITVKCKGDINPI
+310 KITIKCKEDAFPI
-323 VAERETWENTETKID
+323 VAERETWENTEIKID
-338 KESKEQYEDVVGT
+338 KESKDQYEEVVGS

-369 GLTFDRAIIDAM
+369 GLTFDRAIIDAI

-431 NIEEVMPQLQK
+431 NIEEALPQLQK

-448 LNELFDFTEMQ
+448 LNEMFDFTDIHQ
-459 STFGRVFNMAQTG
+459 VFGRVFNMAQIG
-472 NQLMNL
+472 NPLHNL
-478 MPKLCELVSAEYYSM
+478 MPKLCDLVSAEYKSLTYE
-493 TTDIVEVAA
+493 IVDVAN
-502 KFRNQYTALVEAAND
+502 KFRNQYTALVDAASN
-517 IFTDEHLQQRIKAAV
+517 IYTDEHLQQRIKAAV
-532 GYFLVKIEDIDI
+532 GYFLGKLADIDI

-557 VEDAYNTHT
+557 VEDAYNAQT

-572 VRIKTALLSAFKEKP
+572 VRIKTALLSAFKEQP
-587 FNTTAFLEARA
+587 FTTTSFLEARA

-614 DMTVAGVDPVLQQRL
+614 DMTVVGVDPVLQHRL
-629 TQWRFDKADGG
+629 TIWRSDKADGG
-640 PLAYVMSLKT
+640 PLAYVMSMKT

-669 GLGSKRITKYGDEIV
+669 GLGTKRITKYGDEIIK
-684 NIVRKFIADKRD
+684 IVRKYIADKRD
-696 DKLTDEEKV
+696 DKLTDEEKE
-705 LMNKTPTKKSKS
+705 LMTKSSSKKSKS
-717 SSSSKS
+717 TKSS
-723 TKSSEPDTYQK
+723 KSSEPDTYQK

-741 GKTPQEIADERNLT
+741 GKSIQEIADERSLS
-755 LNTIENHLTKLVYN
+755 LGTIENHLTKLVYN
-769 GEINAEEVVEESHLN
+769 YELKAEDVINESHLN
-784 MIDKVLSKKTGVSIE
+784 MIDKILSKKTEISIHD
-799 ELRKEVR
+799 LRKEIKE
-806 GRVSMPIID
+806 RVSMPIVD
-815 IFYFWKSKE
+815 IYYFWKSKE
-824 KSKAVTYRMSA
+824 KNNAVA
-835 NDRRNAAKTFYAD
+835 NRLSTNERRNSAKTLFAD
-848 NMPLVDIAVRL
+848 NMPLTDIAVRL

-866 ADDITGFVEK
+866 ADDIASFVEK
-876 GMIEQESVLK
+876 GMIKEENVLK
-886 ESDYKKLTKIFK
+886 ESEYKKLKKIFESI
-898 ALPEENQF
+898 PEDASFTQKEES
-906 IHMTDSVPL
+906 IPL
-915 SYSREKVKIAWR
+915 SYSREKVKIAR
-927 RYQEGNQ
+927 RKYQEETM

>member
-11 LARKLIETTN
+11 LAKKLIETTN

-41 RAQSAKRMVVLAPT
+41 RTQTAKRMVVLAPT

-63 GMTIH
+63 GQTIH

-79 PEYAKE
+79 PEYKKE
-85 KGQIKKEKI
+85 KGQIKKDKI
-94 NLFRTIDL
+94 NIFRTIDL

-110 VRADLLDAIDDRLRE
+110 VRADVLDAIDDRLRE
-125 YRKQKYTPFGGV
+125 YRKQKYSPFGGV

-148 PPVVRDEEWAIM
+148 PPVVRDEDWALM
-160 QKHYQTPF
+160 QKHYSTPF

-175 QDSSYVTIELKKIYR
+175 QESSYVTIELKKIYR
-190 QADETFIS
+190 QADEKFIS

-203 RNNHLSIESLNELN
+203 RNNHLSMESLNELN

-244 EKKLNELDE
+244 EKKLNELE
-253 VSTVYDAI
+253 EESNTYNAI

-276 LELKVG
+276 LELKIG

-310 KITVKCKGDINPI
+310 KITIKCKEDAFPI
-323 VAERETWENTETKID
+323 VAERETWENTEIKID
-338 KESKEQYEDVVGT
+338 KESKDQYEEVVGS

-381 ASFSHGQVYVA
+381 SSFSHGQVYVA

-425 EGERAA
+425 EGERSA
-431 NIEEVMPQLQK
+431 NIEEALPQLQK

-448 LNELFDFTEMQ
+448 LNEMFDFTDIHQ
-459 STFGRVFNMAQTG
+459 VFGRVFNMAQIG
-472 NQLMNL
+472 NPLHNQ
-478 MPKLCELVSAEYYSM
+478 MPKLCDLVSAEYKSL
-493 TTDIVEVAA
+493 TTEIVDVAN
-502 KFRNQYTALVEAAND
+502 KFRNQYTALVDAASN
-517 IFTDEHLQQRIKAAV
+517 IYTDEHLQQRIKAAV
-532 GYFLVKIEDIDI
+532 GYFLGKMADIDI

-557 VEDAYNTHT
+557 VEDAYNAQT

-572 VRIKTALLSAFKEKP
+572 VRVKIALLTAFKEQP
-587 FNTTAFLEARA
+587 FTTTSFLEARA

-614 DMTVAGVDPVLQQRL
+614 DMTVAGVDPVLQHRL
-629 TQWRFDKADGG
+629 TIWRSDKADGG
-640 PLAYVMSLKT
+640 PLAYVMSMKT

-669 GLGSKRITKYGDEIV
+669 GLGTKRITKYGDEIV
-684 NIVRKFIADKRD
+684 KIVRQFIADKRD
-696 DKLTDEEKV
+696 DKLTDEEKE
-705 LMNKTPTKKSKS
+705 LMTKASSKKTKSSKS
-717 SSSSKS
+717 S
-723 TKSSEPDTYQK
+723 KSSEPDTYQK

-741 GKTPQEIADERNLT
+741 GKSIQEIVDERSLS
-755 LNTIENHLTKLVYN
+755 LGTIENHLTKLVYN
-769 GEINAEEVVEESHLN
+769 CELKAEDVIDESQLN
-784 MIDKVLSKKTGVSIE
+784 MIDKVLSKKTEISIHD
-799 ELRKEVR
+799 LRKEIKE
-806 GRVSMPIID
+806 RVSMPIVD
-815 IFYFWKSKE
+815 IYYFWKSKE
-824 KSKAVTYRMSA
+824 KNNAVA
-835 NDRRNAAKTFYAD
+835 NRLSTNERRNSAKTLFAD
-848 NMPLVDIAVRL
+848 NMPLTDIAVRL

-866 ADDITGFVEK
+866 ADDIASFVEK
-876 GMIEQESVLK
+876 GMIKEENVLK
-886 ESDYKKLTKIFK
+886 ESEYKKLKKIFESF
-898 ALPEENQF
+898 PEDASFTQKEEA
-906 IHMTDSVPL
+906 IPL
-915 SYSREKVKIAWR
+915 SYSREKVKIAR
-927 RYQEGNQ
+927 RKYQDENM

>member
-11 LARKLIETTN
+11 LAKKLIETTN
-21 ENVFLT
+21 ENIFLT

-41 RAQSAKRMVVLAPT
+41 RTQTAKRMVVLAPT

-63 GMTIH
+63 GQTIH

-79 PEYAKE
+79 PEYKKE
-85 KGQIKKEKI
+85 KGQIKKDKI
-94 NLFRTIDL
+94 NIFRTIDL

-125 YRKQKYTPFGGV
+125 YRKQKYSPFGGV

-148 PPVVRDEEWAIM
+148 PPVVRDEDWALM
-160 QKHYQTPF
+160 QKHYSTPF

-175 QDSSYVTIELKKIYR
+175 QESSYVTIELKKIYR
-190 QADETFIS
+190 QADEKFIS

-203 RNNHLSIESLNELN
+203 RNNHLSMESLNELN

-244 EKKLNELDE
+244 EKKLNELE
-253 VSTVYDAI
+253 EEPNIYNAI

-276 LELKVG
+276 LELKIG

-310 KITVKCKGDINPI
+310 KITIKCKEDAFPI
-323 VAERETWENTETKID
+323 VAERETWENTEIKID
-338 KESKEQYEDVVGT
+338 KESKDQYEEVVGS

-369 GLTFDRAIIDAM
+369 GLTFDRAIIDAI

-431 NIEEVMPQLQK
+431 NIEEALPQLQK

-448 LNELFDFTEMQ
+448 LNEMFDFTDIHQ
-459 STFGRVFNMAQTG
+459 IFGRVFNMAQTG
-472 NQLMNL
+472 NQLNNH
-478 MPKLCELVSAEYYSM
+478 MPKLCELISAEYYSM
-493 TTDIVEVAA
+493 TTDIVDVAN
-502 KFRNQYTALVEAAND
+502 KFRNQYTALVDAASN
-517 IFTDEHLQQRIKAAV
+517 IYTDEHLQQRIKAAV
-532 GYFLVKIEDIDI
+532 GYFLGKLADIDI

-557 VEDAYNTHT
+557 VEDAYNAQT

-572 VRIKTALLSAFKEKP
+572 VRIKTALLSAFKEQP
-587 FNTTAFLEARA
+587 FTTTSFLEARA

-614 DMTVAGVDPVLQQRL
+614 DMTVAGVDPVLQHRL
-629 TQWRFDKADGG
+629 TIWRSDKADGG
-640 PLAYVMSLKT
+640 PLAYVMSMKT

-669 GLGSKRITKYGDEIV
+669 GLGTKRITKYGDEIV
-684 NIVRKFIADKRD
+684 KIVRQFIADKRD
-696 DKLTDEEKV
+696 DKLTDEEKE
-705 LMNKTPTKKSKS
+705 LMTKASSKKTKSSKS
-717 SSSSKS
+717 S
-723 TKSSEPDTYQK
+723 KSSEPDTYQK

-741 GKTPQEIADERNLT
+741 GKSIQEIVDERALS
-755 LNTIENHLTKLVYN
+755 LGTIENHLTKLVYN
-769 GEINAEEVVEESHLN
+769 CELKAEDVIDESQLN
-784 MIDKVLSKKTGVSIE
+784 MIDKVLSKKTDISIHD
-799 ELRKEVR
+799 LRKEIKE
-806 GRVSMPIID
+806 RVSMPIVD
-815 IFYFWKSKE
+815 IYYFWKSKE
-824 KSKAVTYRMSA
+824 KNNAVA
-835 NDRRNAAKTFYAD
+835 NRLSTNERRNSAKTLFAD
-848 NMPLVDIAVRL
+848 NMPLTDIAVRL

-866 ADDITGFVEK
+866 ADDIASFVEK
-876 GMIEQESVLK
+876 GMIKEENVLK
-886 ESDYKKLTKIFK
+886 ESEYKKLKKIFESF
-898 ALPEENQF
+898 PEDASFTQKEEA
-906 IHMTDSVPL
+906 IPL
-915 SYSREKVKIAWR
+915 SYSREKVKIAR
-927 RYQEGNQ
+927 RKYQDENM

>member
-11 LARKLIETTN
+11 LAKKLIETTN

-41 RAQSAKRMVVLAPT
+41 RTQTAKRMVVLAPT

-63 GMTIH
+63 GQTIH

-79 PEYAKE
+79 PEYKKE
-85 KGQIKKEKI
+85 KGQIKKDKI
-94 NLFRTIDL
+94 NIFRTIDL

-125 YRKQKYTPFGGV
+125 YRKQKYSPFGGV

-148 PPVVRDEEWAIM
+148 PPVVRDEDWALM
-160 QKHYQTPF
+160 QKHYSTPF

-175 QDSSYVTIELKKIYR
+175 QESSYVTIELKKIYR
-190 QADETFIS
+190 QADEKFIS

-203 RNNHLSIESLNELN
+203 RNNHLSMESLNELN

-244 EKKLNELDE
+244 EKKLNELE
-253 VSTVYDAI
+253 EESNIYNAI

-276 LELKVG
+276 LELKIG

-310 KITVKCKGDINPI
+310 KITIKCKEDAFPI
-323 VAERETWENTETKID
+323 VAERETWENTEIKID
-338 KESKEQYEDVVGT
+338 KESKDQYEEVVGS

-369 GLTFDRAIIDAM
+369 GLTFDRAIIDAI

-431 NIEEVMPQLQK
+431 NIEEALPQLQK

-448 LNELFDFTEMQ
+448 LNEMFDFTDIHQ
-459 STFGRVFNMAQTG
+459 IFGRVFNMAQTG
-472 NQLMNL
+472 NPLHNL
-478 MPKLCELVSAEYYSM
+478 MPKLCDLVSAEYKSL
-493 TTDIVEVAA
+493 TSEIVDVAN
-502 KFRNQYTALVEAAND
+502 KFRNQYTALVDAASN
-517 IFTDEHLQQRIKAAV
+517 IYTDEHLQQRIKAAV
-532 GYFLVKIEDIDI
+532 GYFLGKLADIDI

-557 VEDAYNTHT
+557 VEDAYNAQT

-572 VRIKTALLSAFKEKP
+572 VRIKTALLSAFKEQP
-587 FNTTAFLEARA
+587 FTTTSFLEARA

-614 DMTVAGVDPVLQQRL
+614 DMTVAGVDPVLQHRL
-629 TQWRFDKADGG
+629 TIWRSDKADGG
-640 PLAYVMSLKT
+640 PLAYVMSMKT

-669 GLGSKRITKYGDEIV
+669 GLGTKRITKYGDEIV
-684 NIVRKFIADKRD
+684 KIVRQFIADKRD
-696 DKLTDEEKV
+696 DKLTDEEKE
-705 LMNKTPTKKSKS
+705 LMTKASSKKTKSSKS
-717 SSSSKS
+717 S
-723 TKSSEPDTYQK
+723 KSSEPDTYQK

-741 GKTPQEIADERNLT
+741 GKSIQEIVDERALS
-755 LNTIENHLTKLVYN
+755 LGTIENHLTKLVYN
-769 GEINAEEVVEESHLN
+769 CELKAEDVIDESQLN
-784 MIDKVLSKKTGVSIE
+784 MIDKVLSKKTEISIHD
-799 ELRKEVR
+799 LRKEIKE
-806 GRVSMPIID
+806 RVSMPIVD
-815 IFYFWKSKE
+815 IYYFWKSKE
-824 KSKAVTYRMSA
+824 KNNAVA
-835 NDRRNAAKTFYAD
+835 NRLSTNERRNSAKTLFAD
-848 NMPLVDIAVRL
+848 NMPLTDIAVRL

-866 ADDITGFVEK
+866 ADDIASFVEK
-876 GMIEQESVLK
+876 GMIKEENVLK
-886 ESDYKKLTKIFK
+886 ESEYKKLKKIFESF
-898 ALPEENQF
+898 PEDASFTQKEEA
-906 IHMTDSVPL
+906 IPL
-915 SYSREKVKIAWR
+915 SYSREKVKIAR
-927 RYQEGNQ
+927 RKYQDETM

>member
-11 LARKLIETTN
+11 LAKKLIETTN

-41 RAQSAKRMVVLAPT
+41 RTQTAKRMVVLAPT

-63 GMTIH
+63 GQTIH

-79 PEYAKE
+79 PEYKKE
-85 KGQIKKEKI
+85 KGQIKKDKI
-94 NLFRTIDL
+94 NIFRTIDL

-125 YRKQKYTPFGGV
+125 YRKQKYSPFGGV

-148 PPVVRDEEWAIM
+148 PPVVRDEDWALM
-160 QKHYQTPF
+160 QKHYSTPF

-175 QDSSYVTIELKKIYR
+175 QESSYVTIELKKIYR
-190 QADETFIS
+190 QADEKFIS

-203 RNNHLSIESLNELN
+203 RNNHLSMESLNELN

-244 EKKLNELDE
+244 EKKLNELE
-253 VSTVYDAI
+253 EESNIYNAI

-276 LELKVG
+276 LELKIG
-282 AQVMFTRNNRE
+282 TQVMFTRNNRE

-310 KITVKCKGDINPI
+310 KITIKCKEDAFPI
-323 VAERETWENTETKID
+323 VAERETWENTEIKID
-338 KESKEQYEDVVGT
+338 KESKDQYEEVVGS

-369 GLTFDRAIIDAM
+369 GLTFDRAIIDAI

-431 NIEEVMPQLQK
+431 NIEEALPQLQK

-448 LNELFDFTEMQ
+448 LNEMFDFTDIHQ
-459 STFGRVFNMAQTG
+459 IFGRVFNMAQTG
-472 NQLMNL
+472 NPLHNL
-478 MPKLCELVSAEYYSM
+478 MPKLCDLVSAEYKSL
-493 TTDIVEVAA
+493 TSEIVDVAN
-502 KFRNQYTALVEAAND
+502 KFRNQYTALVDAASN
-517 IFTDEHLQQRIKAAV
+517 IYTDEHLQQRIKAAV
-532 GYFLVKIEDIDI
+532 GYFLGKLADIDI

-557 VEDAYNTHT
+557 VEDAYNAQT

-572 VRIKTALLSAFKEKP
+572 VRIKTALLSAFKEQP
-587 FNTTAFLEARA
+587 FTTTSFLEARA

-614 DMTVAGVDPVLQQRL
+614 DMTVAGVDPVLQHRL
-629 TQWRFDKADGG
+629 TIWRSDKADGG
-640 PLAYVMSLKT
+640 PLAYVMSMKT

-669 GLGSKRITKYGDEIV
+669 GLGTKRITKYGDEIV
-684 NIVRKFIADKRD
+684 KIVRQFIADKRD
-696 DKLTDEEKV
+696 DKLTDEEKE
-705 LMNKTPTKKSKS
+705 LMTKASSKKTKSSKS
-717 SSSSKS
+717 S
-723 TKSSEPDTYQK
+723 KSSEPDTYQK

-741 GKTPQEIADERNLT
+741 GKSIQEIVDERALS
-755 LNTIENHLTKLVYN
+755 LGTIENHLTKLVYN
-769 GEINAEEVVEESHLN
+769 CELKAEDVIDESHLN
-784 MIDKVLSKKTGVSIE
+784 MIDKILSKKTEISIHD
-799 ELRKEVR
+799 LRKEIKE
-806 GRVSMPIID
+806 RVSMPIVD
-815 IFYFWKSKE
+815 IYYFWKSKE
-824 KSKAVTYRMSA
+824 KNNAVA
-835 NDRRNAAKTFYAD
+835 NRLSTNERRNSAKTLFAD
-848 NMPLVDIAVRL
+848 NMPLTDIAVRL

-866 ADDITGFVEK
+866 ADDIASFVEK
-876 GMIEQESVLK
+876 GMIKEENVLK
-886 ESDYKKLTKIFK
+886 ESEYKKLKKIFESF
-898 ALPEENQF
+898 PEDASFTQKEEA
-906 IHMTDSVPL
+906 IPL
-915 SYSREKVKIAWR
+915 SYSREKVKIAR
-927 RYQEGNQ
+927 RKYQDENM

>member
-11 LARKLIETTN
+11 LAKKLIETTN
-21 ENVFLT
+21 ENIFLT

-41 RAQSAKRMVVLAPT
+41 RTQTAKRMVVLAPT

-63 GMTIH
+63 GQTIH

-79 PEYAKE
+79 PEYKKE
-85 KGQIKKEKI
+85 KGQIKKDKI

-125 YRKQKYTPFGGV
+125 YRKQKYSPFGGV

-148 PPVVRDEEWAIM
+148 PPVVRDEDWALM
-160 QKHYQTPF
+160 QKHYSTPF

-175 QDSSYVTIELKKIYR
+175 QESSYVTIELKKIYR
-190 QADETFIS
+190 QADEKFIG

-203 RNNHLSIESLNELN
+203 RNNHLSMESLNELN

-244 EKKLNELDE
+244 EKKLNELE
-253 VSTVYDAI
+253 EESNTYNAI

-276 LELKVG
+276 LELKIG
-282 AQVMFTRNNRE
+282 AQVMFTRNNKE

-310 KITVKCKGDINPI
+310 KITIKCKEDAYPI
-323 VAERETWENTETKID
+323 VAERETWENTEIKID
-338 KESKEQYEDVVGT
+338 KESKDQYEEVVGS

-381 ASFSHGQVYVA
+381 SSFSHGQVYVA

-425 EGERAA
+425 EGERSA
-431 NIEEVMPQLQK
+431 NIEEALPQLQK

-448 LNELFDFTEMQ
+448 LNEMFDFTDIHQ
-459 STFGRVFNMAQTG
+459 VFGRVFNMAQIG
-472 NQLMNL
+472 NPLHNQ
-478 MPKLCELVSAEYYSM
+478 MPKLCDLVSAEYKSL
-493 TTDIVEVAA
+493 TSEIVDVAN
-502 KFRNQYTALVEAAND
+502 KFRNQYTALVDAASN
-517 IFTDEHLQQRIKAAV
+517 IYTDEHLQQRIKAAV
-532 GYFLVKIEDIDI
+532 GYFLGKLADIDI

-557 VEDAYNTHT
+557 VEDAYNAQT

-572 VRIKTALLSAFKEKP
+572 VRVKIALLSAFKEQP
-587 FNTTAFLEARA
+587 FTTTSFLEARA

-614 DMTVAGVDPVLQQRL
+614 DMTVAGVDPVLQHRL
-629 TQWRFDKADGG
+629 TIWRSDKADGG
-640 PLAYVMSLKT
+640 PLAYVMSMKT

-669 GLGSKRITKYGDEIV
+669 GLGTKRITKYGDEIIK
-684 NIVRKFIADKRD
+684 IVRKYIADKRD
-696 DKLTDEEKV
+696 DKLTDEEKE
-705 LMNKTPTKKSKS
+705 LMTKSSSKKSKS
-717 SSSSKS
+717 SKSS
-723 TKSSEPDTYQK
+723 KSSEPDTYQK

-741 GKTPQEIADERNLT
+741 GKSIQEIVDERALS
-755 LNTIENHLTKLVYN
+755 LGTIENHLTKLVYN
-769 GEINAEEVVEESHLN
+769 CELKAEDVINESHLN
-784 MIDKVLSKKTGVSIE
+784 MIDKILSKKTEISIHD
-799 ELRKEVR
+799 LRKEIKE
-806 GRVSMPIID
+806 RVSMPIVD
-815 IFYFWKSKE
+815 IYYFWKSKE
-824 KSKAVTYRMSA
+824 KNNAVA
-835 NDRRNAAKTFYAD
+835 NRLSTNERRNSAKTLFAD
-848 NMPLVDIAVRL
+848 NMPLTDIAVRL

-866 ADDITGFVEK
+866 ADDIASFVEK
-876 GMIEQESVLK
+876 GMIKEENVLK
-886 ESDYKKLTKIFK
+886 ESEYKKLKKIFESF
-898 ALPEENQF
+898 PEDASFTQKEEA
-906 IHMTDSVPL
+906 IPL
-915 SYSREKVKIAWR
+915 SYSREKVKIAR
-927 RYQEGNQ
+927 RKYQEETM

>member
-11 LARKLIETTN
+11 LAKKLIETTN

-41 RAQSAKRMVVLAPT
+41 RTQTAKRMVVLAPT

-63 GMTIH
+63 GQTIH

-79 PEYAKE
+79 PEYKKE
-85 KGQIKKEKI
+85 KGQIKKDKI
-94 NLFRTIDL
+94 NIFRTIDL

-125 YRKQKYTPFGGV
+125 YRKQKYSPFGGV

-148 PPVVRDEEWAIM
+148 PPVVRDEDWALM
-160 QKHYQTPF
+160 QKHYSTPF

-175 QDSSYVTIELKKIYR
+175 QESSYVTIELKKIYR
-190 QADETFIS
+190 QADEKFIS

-203 RNNHLSIESLNELN
+203 RNNHLSMESLNELN

-244 EKKLNELDE
+244 EKKLNELE
-253 VSTVYDAI
+253 EESNIYNAI

-276 LELKVG
+276 LELKIG

-310 KITVKCKGDINPI
+310 KITIKCKEDAFPI
-323 VAERETWENTETKID
+323 VAERETWENTEIKID
-338 KESKEQYEDVVGT
+338 KESKDQYEEVVGS

-369 GLTFDRAIIDAM
+369 GLTFDRAIIDAI

-431 NIEEVMPQLQK
+431 NIEEALPQLQK

-448 LNELFDFTEMQ
+448 LNEMFDFTDIHQ
-459 STFGRVFNMAQTG
+459 IFGRVFNMAQTG
-472 NQLMNL
+472 NPLHNL
-478 MPKLCELVSAEYYSM
+478 MPKLCDLVSAEYKSL
-493 TTDIVEVAA
+493 TSEIVDVAN
-502 KFRNQYTALVEAAND
+502 KFRNQYTALVDAASN
-517 IFTDEHLQQRIKAAV
+517 IYTDEHLQQRIKAAV
-532 GYFLVKIEDIDI
+532 GYFLGKLADIDI

-557 VEDAYNTHT
+557 VEDAYNAQT

-572 VRIKTALLSAFKEKP
+572 VRIKTALLSAFKEQP
-587 FNTTAFLEARA
+587 FTTTSFLEARA

-614 DMTVAGVDPVLQQRL
+614 DMTVAGVDPVLQHRL
-629 TQWRFDKADGG
+629 TIWRSDKADGG
-640 PLAYVMSLKT
+640 PLAYVMSMKT

-669 GLGSKRITKYGDEIV
+669 GLGTKRITKYGDEIV
-684 NIVRKFIADKRD
+684 KIVRQFIADKRD
-696 DKLTDEEKV
+696 GKLTDEEKE
-705 LMNKTPTKKSKS
+705 LMTKASSKKTKSSKS
-717 SSSSKS
+717 S
-723 TKSSEPDTYQK
+723 KSSEPDTYQK

-741 GKTPQEIADERNLT
+741 GKSIQEIVDERSLS
-755 LNTIENHLTKLVYN
+755 LGTIENHLTKLVYN
-769 GEINAEEVVEESHLN
+769 CELKAEDVIDESHLN
-784 MIDKVLSKKTGVSIE
+784 MIDKILSKKTDISIHD
-799 ELRKEVR
+799 LRKEIKE
-806 GRVSMPIID
+806 RVSMPIVD
-815 IFYFWKSKE
+815 IYYFWKSKE
-824 KSKAVTYRMSA
+824 KNNAVA
-835 NDRRNAAKTFYAD
+835 NRLSTNERRNSAKTLFAD
-848 NMPLVDIAVRL
+848 NMPLTDIAVRL

-866 ADDITGFVEK
+866 ADDIASFVEK
-876 GMIEQESVLK
+876 GMIKEENVLK
-886 ESDYKKLTKIFK
+886 ESEYKKLKKIFESF
-898 ALPEENQF
+898 PEDASFTQKEEA
-906 IHMTDSVPL
+906 IPL
-915 SYSREKVKIAWR
+915 SYSREKVKIAR
-927 RYQEGNQ
+927 RKYQDETM

>member
-11 LARKLIETTN
+11 LAKKLIETTN

-41 RAQSAKRMVVLAPT
+41 RTQTAKRMVVLAPT

-63 GMTIH
+63 GQTIH

-79 PEYAKE
+79 PEYKKE
-85 KGQIKKEKI
+85 KGQIKKDKI
-94 NLFRTIDL
+94 NIFRTIDL

-125 YRKQKYTPFGGV
+125 YRKQKYSPFGGV

-148 PPVVRDEEWAIM
+148 PPVVRDEDWALM
-160 QKHYQTPF
+160 QKHYSTPF

-175 QDSSYVTIELKKIYR
+175 QESSYVTIELKKIYR
-190 QADETFIS
+190 QADEKFIS

-203 RNNHLSIESLNELN
+203 RNNHLSMESLNELN

-244 EKKLNELDE
+244 EKKLNELE
-253 VSTVYDAI
+253 EESNIYNAI

-276 LELKVG
+276 LELKIG

-310 KITVKCKGDINPI
+310 KITIKCKEDAFPI
-323 VAERETWENTETKID
+323 VAERETWENTEIKID
-338 KESKEQYEDVVGT
+338 KESKDQYEEVVGS

-369 GLTFDRAIIDAM
+369 GLTFDRAIIDAI

-431 NIEEVMPQLQK
+431 NIEEALPQLQK

-448 LNELFDFTEMQ
+448 LNEMFDFTDIHQ
-459 STFGRVFNMAQTG
+459 IFGRVFNMAQTG
-472 NQLMNL
+472 NPLHNL
-478 MPKLCELVSAEYYSM
+478 MPKLCDLVSAEYKSL
-493 TTDIVEVAA
+493 TSEIVDVAN
-502 KFRNQYTALVEAAND
+502 KFRNQYTALVDAASN
-517 IFTDEHLQQRIKAAV
+517 IYTDEHLQQRIKAAV
-532 GYFLVKIEDIDI
+532 GYFLGKLADIDI

-557 VEDAYNTHT
+557 VEDAYNAQT

-572 VRIKTALLSAFKEKP
+572 VRIKTALLSAFKEQP
-587 FNTTAFLEARA
+587 FTTTSFLEARA

-614 DMTVAGVDPVLQQRL
+614 DMTVAGVDPVLQHRL
-629 TQWRFDKADGG
+629 TIWRSDKADGG
-640 PLAYVMSLKT
+640 PLAYVMSMKT

-669 GLGSKRITKYGDEIV
+669 GLGTKRITKYGDEIV
-684 NIVRKFIADKRD
+684 KIVRQFIADKRD
-696 DKLTDEEKV
+696 DKLTDEEKE
-705 LMNKTPTKKSKS
+705 LMTKASSKKTKSSKS
-717 SSSSKS
+717 S
-723 TKSSEPDTYQK
+723 KSSEPDTYQK

-741 GKTPQEIADERNLT
+741 GKSIQEIVDERSLS
-755 LNTIENHLTKLVYN
+755 LGTIENHLTKLVYN
-769 GEINAEEVVEESHLN
+769 CELKAEDVINESHLN
-784 MIDKVLSKKTGVSIE
+784 MIDKILSKKTEISIHD
-799 ELRKEVR
+799 LRKEIKE
-806 GRVSMPIID
+806 RVSMPIVD
-815 IFYFWKSKE
+815 IYYFWKSKE
-824 KSKAVTYRMSA
+824 KNNAVA
-835 NDRRNAAKTFYAD
+835 NRLSTNERRNSAKTLFAD
-848 NMPLVDIAVRL
+848 NMPLTDIAVRL

-866 ADDITGFVEK
+866 ADDIASFVEK
-876 GMIEQESVLK
+876 GMIKEESVLK
-886 ESDYKKLTKIFK
+886 DSEYKKLKKIFESF
-898 ALPEENQF
+898 PEDASFTQKEEA
-906 IHMTDSVPL
+906 IPL
-915 SYSREKVKIAWR
+915 SYSREKVKIAR
-927 RYQEGNQ
+927 RKYQDENM

>member
-11 LARKLIETTN
+11 LAKKLIETTN

-41 RAQSAKRMVVLAPT
+41 RTQTAKRMVVLAPT

-63 GMTIH
+63 GQTIH

-79 PEYAKE
+79 PEYKKE
-85 KGQIKKEKI
+85 KGQIKKDKI
-94 NLFRTIDL
+94 NIFRTIDL

-125 YRKQKYTPFGGV
+125 YRKQKYSPFGGV

-148 PPVVRDEEWAIM
+148 PPVVRDEDWALM
-160 QKHYQTPF
+160 QKHYSTPF

-175 QDSSYVTIELKKIYR
+175 QESSYVTIELKKIYR
-190 QADETFIS
+190 QADEKFIS

-203 RNNHLSIESLNELN
+203 RNNHLSMESLNELN

-244 EKKLNELDE
+244 EKKLNELE
-253 VSTVYDAI
+253 EESNIYNAI

-276 LELKVG
+276 LELKIG

-310 KITVKCKGDINPI
+310 KITIKCKEDAFPI
-323 VAERETWENTETKID
+323 VAERETWENTEIKID
-338 KESKEQYEDVVGT
+338 KESKDQYEEVVGS

-369 GLTFDRAIIDAM
+369 GLTFDRAIIDAI

-431 NIEEVMPQLQK
+431 NIEEALPQLQK

-448 LNELFDFTEMQ
+448 LNEMFDFTDIHQ
-459 STFGRVFNMAQTG
+459 IFGRVFNMAQTG
-472 NQLMNL
+472 NPLHNL
-478 MPKLCELVSAEYYSM
+478 MPKLCDLVSAEYKSL
-493 TTDIVEVAA
+493 TSEIVDVAN
-502 KFRNQYTALVEAAND
+502 KFRNQYTALVDAASN
-517 IFTDEHLQQRIKAAV
+517 IYTDEHLQQRIKAAV
-532 GYFLVKIEDIDI
+532 GYFLGKLADIDI

-557 VEDAYNTHT
+557 VEDAYNAQT

-572 VRIKTALLSAFKEKP
+572 VRIKTALLSAFKEQP
-587 FNTTAFLEARA
+587 FTTTSFLEARA

-614 DMTVAGVDPVLQQRL
+614 DMTVAGVDPVLQHRL
-629 TQWRFDKADGG
+629 TIWRSDKADGG
-640 PLAYVMSLKT
+640 PLAYVMSMKT

-669 GLGSKRITKYGDEIV
+669 GLGTKRITKYGDEIV
-684 NIVRKFIADKRD
+684 KIVRQFIADKRD
-696 DKLTDEEKV
+696 DKLTDEEKE
-705 LMNKTPTKKSKS
+705 LMTKASSKKTKSSKS
-717 SSSSKS
+717 S
-723 TKSSEPDTYQK
+723 KSSEPDTYQK

-741 GKTPQEIADERNLT
+741 GKSIQEIVDERALS
-755 LNTIENHLTKLVYN
+755 LGTIENHLTKLVYN
-769 GEINAEEVVEESHLN
+769 CELKAEDVIDESQLN
-784 MIDKVLSKKTGVSIE
+784 MIDKVLSKKTEISIHD
-799 ELRKEVR
+799 LRKEIKE
-806 GRVSMPIID
+806 RVSMPIVD
-815 IFYFWKSKE
+815 IYYFWKSKE
-824 KSKAVTYRMSA
+824 KNNAVA
-835 NDRRNAAKTFYAD
+835 NRLSTNERRNSAKTLFAD
-848 NMPLVDIAVRL
+848 NMPLTDIAVRL

-866 ADDITGFVEK
+866 ADDIASFVEK
-876 GMIEQESVLK
+876 GMIKEENVLK
-886 ESDYKKLTKIFK
+886 ESEYKKLKKIFESF
-898 ALPEENQF
+898 PEDASFTQKEEA
-906 IHMTDSVPL
+906 IPL
-915 SYSREKVKIAWR
+915 SYSREKVKIAR
-927 RYQEGNQ
+927 RKYQDENM

>member
-11 LARKLIETTN
+11 LAKKLIETTN
-21 ENVFLT
+21 ENIFLT

-41 RAQSAKRMVVLAPT
+41 RTQTAKRMVVLAPT

-63 GMTIH
+63 GQTIH

-79 PEYAKE
+79 PEYKKE
-85 KGQIKKEKI
+85 KGQIKKDKI
-94 NLFRTIDL
+94 NIFRTIDL

-125 YRKQKYTPFGGV
+125 YRKQKYSPFGGV

-148 PPVVRDEEWAIM
+148 PPVVRDEDWALM
-160 QKHYQTPF
+160 QKHYSTPF

-175 QDSSYVTIELKKIYR
+175 QESSYVTIELKKIYR
-190 QADETFIS
+190 QADEKFIS

-203 RNNHLSIESLNELN
+203 RNNHLSMESLNELN

-244 EKKLNELDE
+244 EKKLNELE
-253 VSTVYDAI
+253 EESNIYNAI

-276 LELKVG
+276 LELKIG

-310 KITVKCKGDINPI
+310 KITIKCKEDAFPI
-323 VAERETWENTETKID
+323 VAERETWENTEIKID
-338 KESKEQYEDVVGT
+338 KESKDQYEEVVGS

-369 GLTFDRAIIDAM
+369 GLTFDRAIIDAI

-431 NIEEVMPQLQK
+431 NIEEALPQLQK

-448 LNELFDFTEMQ
+448 LNEMFDFTDIHQ
-459 STFGRVFNMAQTG
+459 IFGRVFNMAQTG
-472 NQLMNL
+472 NQLNTQ
-478 MPKLCELVSAEYYSM
+478 MPKLCELISAEYYSM
-493 TTDIVEVAA
+493 TTDIVDVAN
-502 KFRNQYTALVEAAND
+502 KFRNQYTALVDAASN
-517 IFTDEHLQQRIKAAV
+517 IYTDEHLQQRIKAAV
-532 GYFLVKIEDIDI
+532 GYFLGKLADIDI

-557 VEDAYNTHT
+557 VEDAYNAQT

-572 VRIKTALLSAFKEKP
+572 VRIKTALLSAFKEQP
-587 FNTTAFLEARA
+587 FTTTSFLEARA

-614 DMTVAGVDPVLQQRL
+614 DMTVAGVDPVLQHRL
-629 TQWRFDKADGG
+629 TIWRSDKADGG
-640 PLAYVMSLKT
+640 PLAYVMSMKT

-669 GLGSKRITKYGDEIV
+669 GLGTKRITKYGDEIV
-684 NIVRKFIADKRD
+684 KIVRQFIADKRD
-696 DKLTDEEKV
+696 DKLTDEEKE
-705 LMNKTPTKKSKS
+705 LMTKASSKKTKSSKS
-717 SSSSKS
+717 S
-723 TKSSEPDTYQK
+723 KSSEPDTYQK

-741 GKTPQEIADERNLT
+741 GKSIQEIVDERVLS
-755 LNTIENHLTKLVYN
+755 LGTIENHLTKLVYN
-769 GEINAEEVVEESHLN
+769 CELKAEDVINESHLN
-784 MIDKVLSKKTGVSIE
+784 MIDKILSKKTEISIHD
-799 ELRKEVR
+799 LRKEIKE
-806 GRVSMPIID
+806 RVSMPIVD
-815 IFYFWKSKE
+815 IYYFWKSKE
-824 KSKAVTYRMSA
+824 KNNAVA
-835 NDRRNAAKTFYAD
+835 NRLSTNERRNSAKTLFAD
-848 NMPLVDIAVRL
+848 NMPLTDIAVRL

-866 ADDITGFVEK
+866 ADDIASFVEK
-876 GMIEQESVLK
+876 GMIKEENVLK
-886 ESDYKKLTKIFK
+886 ESEYKKLKKIFESF
-898 ALPEENQF
+898 PEDASFTQKEEA
-906 IHMTDSVPL
+906 IPL
-915 SYSREKVKIAWR
+915 SYSREKVKIAR
-927 RYQEGNQ
+927 RKYQDENM

>member
-11 LARKLIETTN
+11 LAKKLIETTN

-41 RAQSAKRMVVLAPT
+41 RTQTAKRMVVLAPT

-63 GMTIH
+63 GQTIH

-79 PEYAKE
+79 PEYKKE
-85 KGQIKKEKI
+85 KGQIKKDKI
-94 NLFRTIDL
+94 NIFRTIDL

-125 YRKQKYTPFGGV
+125 YRKQKYSPFGGV

-148 PPVVRDEEWAIM
+148 PPVVRDEDWALM
-160 QKHYQTPF
+160 QKHYSTPF

-175 QDSSYVTIELKKIYR
+175 QESSYVTIELKKIYR
-190 QADETFIS
+190 QADEKFIS

-203 RNNHLSIESLNELN
+203 RNNHLSMESLNELN

-244 EKKLNELDE
+244 EKKLNELE
-253 VSTVYDAI
+253 EESNTYNAI

-276 LELKVG
+276 LELKIG

-310 KITVKCKGDINPI
+310 KITIKCKEDAFPI
-323 VAERETWENTETKID
+323 VAERETWENTEIKID
-338 KESKEQYEDVVGT
+338 KESKDQYEEVVGS

-369 GLTFDRAIIDAM
+369 GLTFDRAIIDAI

-431 NIEEVMPQLQK
+431 NIEEALPQLQK

-448 LNELFDFTEMQ
+448 LNEMFDFTDIHQ
-459 STFGRVFNMAQTG
+459 IFGRVFNMAQTG
-472 NQLMNL
+472 NPLHNL
-478 MPKLCELVSAEYYSM
+478 MPKLCDLVSAEYKSL
-493 TTDIVEVAA
+493 TSEIVDVAN
-502 KFRNQYTALVEAAND
+502 KFRNQYTALVDAASN
-517 IFTDEHLQQRIKAAV
+517 IYTDEHLQQRIKAAV
-532 GYFLVKIEDIDI
+532 GYFLGKLADIDI

-557 VEDAYNTHT
+557 VEDAYNAKT

-572 VRIKTALLSAFKEKP
+572 VRIKTALLSAFKEQP
-587 FNTTAFLEARA
+587 FTTTSFLEARA

-614 DMTVAGVDPVLQQRL
+614 DMTVAGVDPVLQHRL
-629 TQWRFDKADGG
+629 TIWRSDKADGG
-640 PLAYVMSLKT
+640 PLAYVMSMKT

-669 GLGSKRITKYGDEIV
+669 GLGTKRITKYGDEIV
-684 NIVRKFIADKRD
+684 KIVRQFIADKRD
-696 DKLTDEEKV
+696 DKLTDEEKE
-705 LMNKTPTKKSKS
+705 LMTKASSKKSKS
-717 SSSSKS
+717 TKSS
-723 TKSSEPDTYQK
+723 KSSEPDTYQK

-741 GKTPQEIADERNLT
+741 GKSIQEIVDERALS
-755 LNTIENHLTKLVYN
+755 LGTIENHLTKLVYN
-769 GEINAEEVVEESHLN
+769 CELKAEDVINVSHLN
-784 MIDKVLSKKTGVSIE
+784 MIDKILSKKTEISIHD
-799 ELRKEVR
+799 LRKEIKE
-806 GRVSMPIID
+806 RVSMPIVD
-815 IFYFWKSKE
+815 IYYFWKSKE
-824 KSKAVTYRMSA
+824 KNNAVA
-835 NDRRNAAKTFYAD
+835 NRLSTNERRNSAKTLFAD
-848 NMPLVDIAVRL
+848 NMPLTDIAVRL

-866 ADDITGFVEK
+866 ADDIASFVEK
-876 GMIEQESVLK
+876 GMIKEENVLK
-886 ESDYKKLTKIFK
+886 ESEYKKLKKIFESF
-898 ALPEENQF
+898 PEDASFTQKEEA
-906 IHMTDSVPL
+906 IPL
-915 SYSREKVKIAWR
+915 SYSREKVKIAR
-927 RYQEGNQ
+927 RKYQDENM

>member
-11 LARKLIETTN
+11 LAKKLIETTN
-21 ENVFLT
+21 ENIFLT

-41 RAQSAKRMVVLAPT
+41 RTQTAKRMVVLAPT

-63 GMTIH
+63 GQTIH

-79 PEYAKE
+79 PEYKKE
-85 KGQIKKEKI
+85 KGQIKKDKI
-94 NLFRTIDL
+94 NIFRTIDL

-125 YRKQKYTPFGGV
+125 YRKQKYSPFGGV

-148 PPVVRDEEWAIM
+148 PPVVRDEDWALM
-160 QKHYQTPF
+160 QKHYSTPF

-175 QDSSYVTIELKKIYR
+175 QESSYVTIELKKIYR
-190 QADETFIS
+190 QADEKFIS

-203 RNNHLSIESLNELN
+203 RNNHLSMESLNELN

-244 EKKLNELDE
+244 EKKLNELE
-253 VSTVYDAI
+253 EEPNIYNAI

-276 LELKVG
+276 LELKIG

-310 KITVKCKGDINPI
+310 KITIKCKEDAFPI
-323 VAERETWENTETKID
+323 VTERETWENTEIKID
-338 KESKEQYEDVVGT
+338 KESKDQYEEVVGS

-369 GLTFDRAIIDAM
+369 GLTFDRAIIDAI

-431 NIEEVMPQLQK
+431 NIEEALPQLQK

-448 LNELFDFTEMQ
+448 LNEMFDFTDIHQ
-459 STFGRVFNMAQTG
+459 IFGRVFNMAQTG
-472 NQLMNL
+472 NQLNTQ
-478 MPKLCELVSAEYYSM
+478 MPKLCELISAEYYSM
-493 TTDIVEVAA
+493 TTDIVDVAN
-502 KFRNQYTALVEAAND
+502 KFRNQYTALVDAASN
-517 IFTDEHLQQRIKAAV
+517 IYTDEHLQQRIKAAV
-532 GYFLVKIEDIDI
+532 GYFLGKLADIDI

-557 VEDAYNTHT
+557 VEDAYNAQT

-572 VRIKTALLSAFKEKP
+572 VRIKTALLSAFKEQP
-587 FNTTAFLEARA
+587 FTTTSFLEARA

-614 DMTVAGVDPVLQQRL
+614 DMTVAGVDPVLQHRL
-629 TQWRFDKADGG
+629 TIWRSDKADGG
-640 PLAYVMSLKT
+640 PLAYVMNMKT

-657 LPKSTEDMKTIP
+657 LPKSTDDMKSIP

-684 NIVRKFIADKRD
+684 KIVRQFIADKRD
-696 DKLTDEEKV
+696 DKLTDEEKE
-705 LMNKTPTKKSKS
+705 LMTKASSKKTKSSKS
-717 SSSSKS
+717 S
-723 TKSSEPDTYQK
+723 KSSEPDTYQK

-741 GKTPQEIADERNLT
+741 GKSIQEIVDERALS
-755 LNTIENHLTKLVYN
+755 LGTIENHLTKLVYN
-769 GEINAEEVVEESHLN
+769 CELKAEDVIDESQLN
-784 MIDKVLSKKTGVSIE
+784 MIDKVLSKKTDISIHD
-799 ELRKEVR
+799 LRKEIKE
-806 GRVSMPIID
+806 RVSMPIVD
-815 IFYFWKSKE
+815 IYYFWKSKE
-824 KSKAVTYRMSA
+824 KNNAVA
-835 NDRRNAAKTFYAD
+835 NRLSTNERRNSAKTLFAD
-848 NMPLVDIAVRL
+848 NMPLTDIAVRL

-866 ADDITGFVEK
+866 ADDIASFVEK
-876 GMIEQESVLK
+876 GMIKEENVLK
-886 ESDYKKLTKIFK
+886 ESEYKKLKKIFESF
-898 ALPEENQF
+898 PEDASFTQKEEA
-906 IHMTDSVPL
+906 IPL
-915 SYSREKVKIAWR
+915 SYSREKVKIAR
-927 RYQEGNQ
+927 RKYQDENM

>member
-11 LARKLIETTN
+11 LAKKLIETTN
-21 ENVFLT
+21 ENIFLT

-41 RAQSAKRMVVLAPT
+41 RTQTAKRMVVLAPT

-63 GMTIH
+63 GQTIH

-79 PEYAKE
+79 PEYKKE
-85 KGQIKKEKI
+85 KGQIKKDKI
-94 NLFRTIDL
+94 NIFRTIDL

-125 YRKQKYTPFGGV
+125 YRKQKYSPFGGV

-148 PPVVRDEEWAIM
+148 PPVVRDEDWALM
-160 QKHYQTPF
+160 QKHYSTPF

-175 QDSSYVTIELKKIYR
+175 QESSYVTIELKKIYR
-190 QADETFIS
+190 QADEKFIS

-203 RNNHLSIESLNELN
+203 RNNHLSMESLNELN

-244 EKKLNELDE
+244 EKKLNELE
-253 VSTVYDAI
+253 EESNIYNAI

-276 LELKVG
+276 LELKIG
-282 AQVMFTRNNRE
+282 AQVMFTRNNRD

-310 KITVKCKGDINPI
+310 KITIKCKEDAFPI
-323 VAERETWENTETKID
+323 VAERETWENTEIKID
-338 KESKEQYEDVVGT
+338 KESKDQYEEVVGS

-369 GLTFDRAIIDAM
+369 GLTFDRAIIDAI

-431 NIEEVMPQLQK
+431 NIEEALPQLQK

-448 LNELFDFTEMQ
+448 LNEMFDFTDIHQ
-459 STFGRVFNMAQTG
+459 IFGRVFNMAQTG
-472 NQLMNL
+472 NQLNTQ
-478 MPKLCELVSAEYYSM
+478 MPKLCELISAEYYSM
-493 TTDIVEVAA
+493 TTDIVDVAN
-502 KFRNQYTALVEAAND
+502 KFRNQYTALVDAASN
-517 IFTDEHLQQRIKAAV
+517 IYTDEHLQQRIKAAV
-532 GYFLVKIEDIDI
+532 GYFLGKLADIDI

-557 VEDAYNTHT
+557 VEDAYNAQT

-572 VRIKTALLSAFKEKP
+572 VRIKTALLSVFKEQP
-587 FNTTAFLEARA
+587 FTTTSFLEARA

-614 DMTVAGVDPVLQQRL
+614 DMTVAGVDPVLQHRL
-629 TQWRFDKADGG
+629 TIWRSDKADGG
-640 PLAYVMSLKT
+640 PLAYVMNMKT

-657 LPKSTEDMKTIP
+657 LPKSTDDMKSIP

-684 NIVRKFIADKRD
+684 KIVRQFIADKRD
-696 DKLTDEEKV
+696 DKLTDEEKE
-705 LMNKTPTKKSKS
+705 LMTKASSKKTKSSKS
-717 SSSSKS
+717 S
-723 TKSSEPDTYQK
+723 KSSEPDTYQK

-741 GKTPQEIADERNLT
+741 GKSIQEIVDERSLS
-755 LNTIENHLTKLVYN
+755 LGTIENHLTKLVYN
-769 GEINAEEVVEESHLN
+769 CELKAEDVINESHLN
-784 MIDKVLSKKTGVSIE
+784 MIDKVLSKKTEISIHD
-799 ELRKEVR
+799 LRKEIKE
-806 GRVSMPIID
+806 RVSMPIVD
-815 IFYFWKSKE
+815 IYYFWKSKE
-824 KSKAVTYRMSA
+824 KNNAVA
-835 NDRRNAAKTFYAD
+835 NRLSTNERRNSAKTLFAD
-848 NMPLVDIAVRL
+848 NMPLTDIAVRL

-866 ADDITGFVEK
+866 ADDIASFVEK
-876 GMIEQESVLK
+876 GMIKEESVLK
-886 ESDYKKLTKIFK
+886 DSEYKKLKKIFESF
-898 ALPEENQF
+898 PEDASFTQKEDA
-906 IHMTDSVPL
+906 IPL
-915 SYSREKVKIAWR
+915 SYSREKVKIAR
-927 RYQEGNQ
+927 RKYQDETM

>member
-11 LARKLIETTN
+11 LAKKLIETTN
-21 ENVFLT
+21 ENIFLT

-41 RAQSAKRMVVLAPT
+41 RTQTAKRMVVLAPT

-63 GMTIH
+63 GQTIH

-79 PEYAKE
+79 PEYKKE
-85 KGQIKKEKI
+85 KGQIKKDKI
-94 NLFRTIDL
+94 NIFRTIDL

-148 PPVVRDEEWAIM
+148 PPVVRDEDWALM
-160 QKHYQTPF
+160 QKHYSTPF

-175 QDSSYVTIELKKIYR
+175 QESSYVTIELKKIYR
-190 QADETFIS
+190 QADEKFIS

-203 RNNHLSIESLNELN
+203 RNNHLSMESLNELN

-244 EKKLNELDE
+244 EKKLNELE
-253 VSTVYDAI
+253 EESNIYNAI

-276 LELKVG
+276 LELKIG
-282 AQVMFTRNNRE
+282 AQVMFTRNNRD

-310 KITVKCKGDINPI
+310 KITIKCKEDAFPI
-323 VAERETWENTETKID
+323 VAERETWENTEIKID
-338 KESKEQYEDVVGT
+338 KESKDQYEEVVGS

-369 GLTFDRAIIDAM
+369 GLTFDRAIIDAI

-425 EGERAA
+425 EGERSA
-431 NIEEVMPQLQK
+431 NIEEALPQLQK

-448 LNELFDFTEMQ
+448 LNEMFDFTDIHQ
-459 STFGRVFNMAQTG
+459 VFGRVFNMAQIG
-472 NQLMNL
+472 NPLHNQ
-478 MPKLCELVSAEYYSM
+478 MPKLCDLVSAEYKSL
-493 TTDIVEVAA
+493 TSEIVDVAN
-502 KFRNQYTALVEAAND
+502 KFRNQYTALVDAASN
-517 IFTDEHLQQRIKAAV
+517 IYTDEHLQQRIKAAV
-532 GYFLVKIEDIDI
+532 GYFLGKLADIDI

-557 VEDAYNTHT
+557 VEDAYNAQT

-572 VRIKTALLSAFKEKP
+572 VRVKIALLTAFKEQP
-587 FNTTAFLEARA
+587 FTTTSFLEARA

-614 DMTVAGVDPVLQQRL
+614 DMTVVGVDPVLQHRL
-629 TQWRFDKADGG
+629 TIWRSDKADGG
-640 PLAYVMSLKT
+640 PLAYVMSMKT

-669 GLGSKRITKYGDEIV
+669 GLGTKRITKYGDEIIK
-684 NIVRKFIADKRD
+684 IVRKYIADKRD
-696 DKLTDEEKV
+696 DKLTDEEKE
-705 LMNKTPTKKSKS
+705 LMTKASSKKTKSSKS
-717 SSSSKS
+717 S
-723 TKSSEPDTYQK
+723 KSSEPDTYQK

-741 GKTPQEIADERNLT
+741 GKSIQEIVDERALS
-755 LNTIENHLTKLVYN
+755 LGTIENHLTKLVYN
-769 GEINAEEVVEESHLN
+769 CELKAEDVIDESQLN
-784 MIDKVLSKKTGVSIE
+784 MIDKVLSKKTEISIHD
-799 ELRKEVR
+799 LRKEIKE
-806 GRVSMPIID
+806 RVSMPIVD
-815 IFYFWKSKE
+815 IYYFWKSKE
-824 KSKAVTYRMSA
+824 KNNAVA
-835 NDRRNAAKTFYAD
+835 NRLSTNERRNSAKTLFAD
-848 NMPLVDIAVRL
+848 NMPLTDIAVRL

-866 ADDITGFVEK
+866 ADDIASFVEK
-876 GMIEQESVLK
+876 GMIKEENVLK
-886 ESDYKKLTKIFK
+886 ESEYKKLKKIFESF
-898 ALPEENQF
+898 PEDASFTQKEEA
-906 IHMTDSVPL
+906 IPL
-915 SYSREKVKIAWR
+915 SYSREKVKIAR
-927 RYQEGNQ
+927 RKYQDETM